1 MKKRLIS
8 LLLAF
13 SMMLTFLPVGAVT
26 VFAVD
31 SEWSCGATDSDT
43 VTAHFNSTSGTLTF
57 SGEGAMENY
66 QTMHFVAPWK
76 EISNQIKKIVIENG
90 VTSIGS
96 NAFYQCSDMQA
107 TLDLSNAKAL
117 TSIGNNAF
125 YGCKELTGTLK
136 FPDSVTGIGAKAF
149 RDCNNLSGNF
159 ELPES
164 LQSVGIDAFC
174 NCYNLTGGLKLPDTV
189 TSIGTGAFNNCAK
202 LDGYLVLS
210 SSLTKIPQYAFN
222 NCVNL
227 KVEDKLVIPSSVTV
241 IEDGA
246 FTRCSSLTGD
256 LEIPDT
262 VTSIGNHAFNGC
274 SSLNGYLTLP
284 SQLTVI
290 PSCAFWNCSQLKVQ
304 GGLKI
309 PENVKSIGWG
319 AFKGC
324 AQLKGSLTLPEN
336 IESIGRQA
344 FYDCTGLTGTL
355 KIPEN
360 VKSIGGDAFRGCA
373 QLKGSLTLPKDIESI
388 GEQAFYDCT
397 GLTGTLK
404 IPDTVTKIE
413 QGTFYHCGLDFIFP
427 SNVTSIGPRA
437 FDACVNFKGDEE
449 GNFMI
454 PETVQ
459 TVGED
464 AFKRA
469 GIKRLFLPQN
479 LQNIQQIDEQNRA
492 IYYNGTRAE
501 LEEAIGT
508 NNFTNL
514 DRAKLKIGSQ
524 DIRYLCNVTFNP
536 NGGVFADGTSAPK
549 TIEGIYRTEKVATK
563 GDVPANPTRKGYVFD
578 GWYYTDNVARAMT
591 AFDPATEGVPDTI
604 TLYAAWR
611 QTDTLATVAI
621 SGLSDGDTLVKG
633 KEYPFTVKI
642 TPDGDAGNGKLTLT
656 LANGGTL
663 YQQKDD
669 GTWEEMT
676 SSELDIALVSK
687 SYQFKLIP
695 DQTGPNTLTA
705 GVQKDG
711 LTGAPN
717 TDEVNFTVRDYEDGT
732 VAIEGLEDAVIKEGE
747 SKDFTVKVDPKDDTG
762 KGKIDFGGKNG
773 EVQYKDGDD
782 WKDMP
787 ADGLEID
794 LDDGAKDYEFRIT
807 PKETGK
813 QTLTAAVKQDK
824 NELARDEKDFVVSE
838 MPILTLKD
846 GVITSVT
853 VPGKDGADPED
864 ITEIVKKNAN
874 EDGSFNV
881 PEGATV
887 SVAFDKDAFADS
899 GLKFGHWDITGL
911 DDPNAYQDKES
922 FAFEMPAKGVTLKAM
937 TQDASIEDDEPNV
950 LGTAAIIGTAAVG
963 GAVLGYQAYSL
974 GAEFAGK
981 LMALPYFPSNRSALA
996 MMLWEDAGKPMP
1008 ESELLYPD
1016 VGQEERDMDLQHA
1029 ARWAMENE
1037 LIPDLNDEGTAP
1049 EEMKFYPDNTV
1060 SKIDVLNAWQKA
1072 QELKQN
1078 A

>member
-1 MKKRLIS
+1 MKKRLVS

-26 VFAVD
+26 AFAED
-31 SEWSCGATDSDT
+31 PEWSCGANASNI
-43 VTAHFNSTSGTLTF
+43 VTAHFNSASGTLTF

-107 TLDLSNAKAL
+107 TLDLSDAKAL

-125 YGCKELTGTLK
+125 YGCKKLTGSLEI
-136 FPDSVTGIGAKAF
+136 PDSVTEIGAEAF
-149 RDCNNLSGNF
+149 LDCNNLSGNF
-159 ELPES
+159 ELPEG
-164 LQSVGIDAFC
+164 LQSVGNDAF
-174 NCYNLTGGLKLPDTV
+174 LTGGLKLPDTV
-189 TSIGTGAFNNCAK
+189 TSIGTGAFYNCAN

-210 SSLTKIPQYAFN
+210 SSLTKIPKIAFN

-241 IEDGA
+241 IEDAA
-246 FTRCSSLTGD
+246 FARCSSLTGD

-262 VTSIGNHAFNGC
+262 VTSIGNNAFYGC

-319 AFKGC
+319 AF
-324 AQLKGSLTLPEN
+324 
-336 IESIGRQA
+336 
-344 FYDCTGLTGTL
+344 
-355 KIPEN
+355 
-360 VKSIGGDAFRGCA
+360 RGCA

-388 GEQAFYDCT
+388 GRQAFYDCT
-397 GLTGTLK
+397 GLTGTFK
-404 IPDTVTKIE
+404 IPDTVTEIE
-413 QGTFYHCGLDFIFP
+413 QETFYHCGLDFIFP
-427 SNVTSIGPRA
+427 SNVTSIGLRA

-459 TVGED
+459 TVRED

-479 LQNIQQIDEQNRA
+479 LQNIRQIDEQNRA

-514 DRAKLKIGSQ
+514 DRANLKIGSQ
-524 DIRYLCNVTFNP
+524 DIRYLCDVTFNP
-536 NGGVFADGTSAPK
+536 NGGTFKDGTSAPV
-549 TIEGIYRTEKVATK
+549 TIKEIWRTEKVATK

-611 QTDTLATVAI
+611 QTDTFATVAI

-687 SYQFKLIP
+687 SYQFKLVP

-717 TDEVNFTVRDYEDGT
+717 TDEVSFTVRDYEDGT
-732 VAIEGLEDAVIKEGE
+732 VTIDGLDNVTLNEEK
-747 SKDFTVKVDPKDDTG
+747 SHDFTVRVDPKDDTG

-807 PKETGK
+807 PKMSGE
-813 QTLTAAVKQDK
+813 QTLT
-824 NELARDEKDFVVSE
+824 
-838 MPILTLKD
+838 
-846 GVITSVT
+846 VT
-853 VPGKDGADPED
+853 VTKENGDELGKAEAKYTVNKKDVFHTLTVIGGTVKVDGTAVAPDADNSYPVKED
-864 ITEIVKKNAN
+864 AVVEVSFDRSILSDAQTFDQWTISDKSLLGDPDVAYDEETFTFTMPHADVK
-874 EDGSFNV
+874 
-881 PEGATV
+881 
-887 SVAFDKDAFADS
+887 
-899 GLKFGHWDITGL
+899 I
-911 DDPNAYQDKES
+911 ES
-922 FAFEMPAKGVTLKAM
+922 M
-937 TQDASIEDDEPNV
+937 TRDASIDEGPNLLEKGAAAGTV
-950 LGTAAIIGTAAVG
+950 IVGGVVLLYQGHMLGTELYLRYLLPHGAIVPQNRAEL
-963 GAVLGYQAYSL
+963 AVL
-974 GAEFAGK
+974 
-981 LMALPYFPSNRSALA
+981 
-996 MMLWEDAGKPMP
+996 LWQDAGNP
-1008 ESELLYPD
+1008 EPVSTALYSD
-1016 VGQEERDMDLQHA
+1016 ISNEDSAIQQA
-1029 ARWAMENE
+1029 ARWAVENDLMELLDADE
-1037 LIPDLNDEGTAP
+1037 HPDHFDPFAP
-1049 EEMKFYPDNTV
+1049 VTFTD
-1060 SKIDVLNAWQKA
+1060 SIHAWKKA
-1072 QELKQN
+1072 QERKQTPTT
-1078 A
+1078 

>member
-1 MKKRLIS
+1 MKKRLVS

-26 VFAVD
+26 AFAED
-31 SEWSCGATDSDT
+31 PEWSCGANASNI
-43 VTAHFNSTSGTLTF
+43 VTAHFNSASGTLTF

-107 TLDLSNAKAL
+107 TLDLSDAKAL

-125 YGCKELTGTLK
+125 YGCKKLTGSLEI
-136 FPDSVTGIGAKAF
+136 PDSVTEIGAEAF
-149 RDCNNLSGNF
+149 LDCNNLSGNF
-159 ELPES
+159 ELPEG
-164 LQSVGIDAFC
+164 LQSVGNDAFY

-189 TSIGTGAFNNCAK
+189 TSIGTGAFYNCAN

-210 SSLTKIPQYAFN
+210 SSLTKIPKIAFN

-241 IEDGA
+241 IEDAA
-246 FTRCSSLTGD
+246 FARCSSLTGD

-262 VTSIGNHAFNGC
+262 VTSIGNNAFYGC

-319 AFKGC
+319 AF
-324 AQLKGSLTLPEN
+324 
-336 IESIGRQA
+336 
-344 FYDCTGLTGTL
+344 
-355 KIPEN
+355 
-360 VKSIGGDAFRGCA
+360 RGCA

-388 GEQAFYDCT
+388 GRQAFYDCT
-397 GLTGTLK
+397 GLTGTFK
-404 IPDTVTKIE
+404 IPDTVTEIE
-413 QGTFYHCGLDFIFP
+413 QETFYHCGLDFIFP
-427 SNVTSIGPRA
+427 SNVTSIGLRA

-459 TVGED
+459 TVRED

-479 LQNIQQIDEQNRA
+479 LQNIRQIDEQNRA

-514 DRAKLKIGSQ
+514 DRANLKIGSQ
-524 DIRYLCNVTFNP
+524 DNRYLCDVTFNP
-536 NGGVFADGTSAPK
+536 NGGTFKDGTSAPV
-549 TIEGIYRTEKVATK
+549 TIKEIWRTEKVATK

-611 QTDTLATVAI
+611 QTDTFATVAI

-687 SYQFKLIP
+687 SYQFKLVP

-717 TDEVNFTVRDYEDGT
+717 TDEVSFTVRDYEDGT
-732 VAIEGLEDAVIKEGE
+732 VTIDGLDNVTLNEEK
-747 SKDFTVKVDPKDDTG
+747 SHDFTVRVDPKDDTG

-807 PKETGK
+807 PKMSGE
-813 QTLTAAVKQDK
+813 QTLT
-824 NELARDEKDFVVSE
+824 
-838 MPILTLKD
+838 
-846 GVITSVT
+846 VT
-853 VPGKDGADPED
+853 VTKENGDELGKAEAKYTVNKKDVFHTLTVIGGTVKVDGTAVAPDADNSYPVKED
-864 ITEIVKKNAN
+864 AVVEVSFDRSILSDAQTFDQWTISDKSLLGDPDVAYDEETFTFTMPHADVK
-874 EDGSFNV
+874 
-881 PEGATV
+881 
-887 SVAFDKDAFADS
+887 
-899 GLKFGHWDITGL
+899 I
-911 DDPNAYQDKES
+911 ES
-922 FAFEMPAKGVTLKAM
+922 M
-937 TQDASIEDDEPNV
+937 TRDASIDEGPNLLEKGAAAGTV
-950 LGTAAIIGTAAVG
+950 IVGGVVLLYQGHMLGTELYLRYLLPHGAIVPQNRAEL
-963 GAVLGYQAYSL
+963 AVL
-974 GAEFAGK
+974 
-981 LMALPYFPSNRSALA
+981 
-996 MMLWEDAGKPMP
+996 LWQDAGNP
-1008 ESELLYPD
+1008 EPVSTALYSD
-1016 VGQEERDMDLQHA
+1016 ISNEDSAIQQA
-1029 ARWAMENE
+1029 ARWAVENDLMELLDADE
-1037 LIPDLNDEGTAP
+1037 HPDHFDPFAP
-1049 EEMKFYPDNTV
+1049 VTFTD
-1060 SKIDVLNAWQKA
+1060 SIHAWKKA
-1072 QELKQN
+1072 QERKQTPTT
-1078 A
+1078 

>member
-1 MKKRLIS
+1 MKKRLVS

-26 VFAVD
+26 AFAED
-31 SEWSCGATDSDT
+31 PEWSCGANASNI
-43 VTAHFNSTSGTLTF
+43 VTAHFNSASGTLTF

-107 TLDLSNAKAL
+107 TLDLSGAKAL

-125 YGCKELTGTLK
+125 YGCKKLTGSLEI
-136 FPDSVTGIGAKAF
+136 PDSVTEIGAEAF
-149 RDCNNLSGNF
+149 LDCNNLSGNF
-159 ELPES
+159 ELPEG
-164 LQSVGIDAFC
+164 LQSVGNDAFY

-189 TSIGTGAFNNCAK
+189 TSIGTGAFYNCAN

-210 SSLTKIPQYAFN
+210 SSLTKIPKIAFN

-241 IEDGA
+241 IEDAA
-246 FTRCSSLTGD
+246 FARCSSLTGD

-262 VTSIGNHAFNGC
+262 VTSIGNNAFYGC

-319 AFKGC
+319 AF
-324 AQLKGSLTLPEN
+324 
-336 IESIGRQA
+336 
-344 FYDCTGLTGTL
+344 
-355 KIPEN
+355 
-360 VKSIGGDAFRGCA
+360 RGCA

-388 GEQAFYDCT
+388 GRQAFYDCT
-397 GLTGTLK
+397 GLTGTFK
-404 IPDTVTKIE
+404 IPDTVTEIE
-413 QGTFYHCGLDFIFP
+413 QETFYHCGLDFIFP
-427 SNVTSIGPRA
+427 SNVTSIGLRA

-459 TVGED
+459 TVRED

-479 LQNIQQIDEQNRA
+479 LQNIRQIDEQNRA

-514 DRAKLKIGSQ
+514 DRANLKIGSQ
-524 DIRYLCNVTFNP
+524 DIRYLCDVTFNP
-536 NGGVFADGTSAPK
+536 NGGTFKDGTSAPV
-549 TIEGIYRTEKVATK
+549 TIKEIWRTEKVATK

-611 QTDTLATVAI
+611 QTDTFATVAI

-687 SYQFKLIP
+687 SYQFKLVP

-717 TDEVNFTVRDYEDGT
+717 TDEVSFTVRDYEDGT
-732 VAIEGLEDAVIKEGE
+732 VTIDGLDNVTLNEEK
-747 SKDFTVKVDPKDDTG
+747 SHDFTVRVDPKDDTG

-807 PKETGK
+807 PKMSGE
-813 QTLTAAVKQDK
+813 QTLT
-824 NELARDEKDFVVSE
+824 
-838 MPILTLKD
+838 
-846 GVITSVT
+846 VT
-853 VPGKDGADPED
+853 VTKENGDELGKAEAKYTVNKKDVFHTLTVIGGTVKVDGTAVAPDADNSYPVKED
-864 ITEIVKKNAN
+864 AVVEVSFDRSILSDAQTFDQWTISDKSLLGDPDVAYDEETFTFTMPHADVK
-874 EDGSFNV
+874 
-881 PEGATV
+881 
-887 SVAFDKDAFADS
+887 
-899 GLKFGHWDITGL
+899 I
-911 DDPNAYQDKES
+911 ES
-922 FAFEMPAKGVTLKAM
+922 M
-937 TQDASIEDDEPNV
+937 TRDASIDEGPNLLEKGAAAGTV
-950 LGTAAIIGTAAVG
+950 IVGGVVLLYQGHMLGTELYLRYLLPHGAIVPQNRAEL
-963 GAVLGYQAYSL
+963 AVL
-974 GAEFAGK
+974 
-981 LMALPYFPSNRSALA
+981 
-996 MMLWEDAGKPMP
+996 LWQDAGNP
-1008 ESELLYPD
+1008 EPVSTALYSD
-1016 VGQEERDMDLQHA
+1016 ISNEDSAIQQA
-1029 ARWAMENE
+1029 ARWAVENDLMELLDADE
-1037 LIPDLNDEGTAP
+1037 HPDHFDPFAP
-1049 EEMKFYPDNTV
+1049 VTFTD
-1060 SKIDVLNAWQKA
+1060 SIHAWKKA
-1072 QELKQN
+1072 QERKQTPTT
-1078 A
+1078 

>member
-1 MKKRLIS
+1 MKKRLVS

-26 VFAVD
+26 AFAED
-31 SEWSCGATDSDT
+31 PEWSCGANASNI
-43 VTAHFNSTSGTLTF
+43 VTAHFNSASGTLTF

-107 TLDLSNAKAL
+107 TLDLSDAKAL

-125 YGCKELTGTLK
+125 YGCKKLTGSLEI
-136 FPDSVTGIGAKAF
+136 PDSVTEIGAEAF
-149 RDCNNLSGNF
+149 LDCNNLSGNF
-159 ELPES
+159 ELPEG
-164 LQSVGIDAFC
+164 LQSVGNDAFY

-189 TSIGTGAFNNCAK
+189 TSIGTGAFYNCAN

-210 SSLTKIPQYAFN
+210 SSLTKIPKIAFN

-241 IEDGA
+241 IEDAA
-246 FTRCSSLTGD
+246 FARCSSLTGD

-262 VTSIGNHAFNGC
+262 VTSIGNNAFYGC

-319 AFKGC
+319 AFRGC
-324 AQLKGSLTLPEN
+324 AQLKGSLTLPKD
-336 IESIGRQA
+336 IKSIGRQA
-344 FYDCTGLTGTL
+344 FYDCTGLTGT
-355 KIPEN
+355 
-360 VKSIGGDAFRGCA
+360 F
-373 QLKGSLTLPKDIESI
+373 
-388 GEQAFYDCT
+388 
-397 GLTGTLK
+397 K
-404 IPDTVTKIE
+404 IPDTVTEIE
-413 QGTFYHCGLDFIFP
+413 QETFYHCGLDFIFP
-427 SNVTSIGPRA
+427 SNVTSIGLRA

-563 GDVPANPTRKGYVFD
+563 GDVPATPTRKGYVFD

-656 LANGGTL
+656 LTNGGTL

-687 SYQFKLIP
+687 SYQFKLVP

-717 TDEVNFTVRDYEDGT
+717 TDEVSFTVRDYEDGT
-732 VAIEGLEDAVIKEGE
+732 VTIDGLDNVTLNEEK
-747 SKDFTVKVDPKDDTG
+747 SHDFTVRVDPKDDTG

-807 PKETGK
+807 PKMSGE
-813 QTLTAAVKQDK
+813 QTLT
-824 NELARDEKDFVVSE
+824 
-838 MPILTLKD
+838 
-846 GVITSVT
+846 VT
-853 VPGKDGADPED
+853 VTKENGDELGKAEAKYTVNKKDVFHTLTVIGGTVKVDGTAVAPDADNSYPVKED
-864 ITEIVKKNAN
+864 AVVEVSFDRSILSDAQTFDQWTISDKFLLGDPDVAYDEETFTFTMPHADVK
-874 EDGSFNV
+874 
-881 PEGATV
+881 
-887 SVAFDKDAFADS
+887 
-899 GLKFGHWDITGL
+899 I
-911 DDPNAYQDKES
+911 ES
-922 FAFEMPAKGVTLKAM
+922 M
-937 TQDASIEDDEPNV
+937 TRDASIDEGPNLLEKGAAAGTV
-950 LGTAAIIGTAAVG
+950 IVGGVVLLYQGHMLGTELYLRYLLPHGAIVPQNRAEL
-963 GAVLGYQAYSL
+963 AVL
-974 GAEFAGK
+974 
-981 LMALPYFPSNRSALA
+981 
-996 MMLWEDAGKPMP
+996 LWQDAGNP
-1008 ESELLYPD
+1008 EPVSTALYSD
-1016 VGQEERDMDLQHA
+1016 ISNEDSAIQQA
-1029 ARWAMENE
+1029 ARWAVENDLMELLDADE
-1037 LIPDLNDEGTAP
+1037 HPDHFDPFAP
-1049 EEMKFYPDNTV
+1049 VTFTD
-1060 SKIDVLNAWQKA
+1060 SIHAWKKA
-1072 QELKQN
+1072 QERKQTPTT
-1078 A
+1078 

>member
-1 MKKRLIS
+1 MKKRLVS

-26 VFAVD
+26 AFAED
-31 SEWSCGATDSDT
+31 PEWSCGANASNI
-43 VTAHFNSTSGTLTF
+43 VTAHFNSASGTLTF

-107 TLDLSNAKAL
+107 TLDLSDAKAL

-125 YGCKELTGTLK
+125 YGCKKLTGSLEI
-136 FPDSVTGIGAKAF
+136 PDSVTEIGAEAF
-149 RDCNNLSGNF
+149 LDCNNLSGNF
-159 ELPES
+159 ELPEG
-164 LQSVGIDAFC
+164 LQSVGNDAFY

-189 TSIGTGAFNNCAK
+189 TSIGTGAFYNCAN

-210 SSLTKIPQYAFN
+210 SSLTKIPKIAFN

-241 IEDGA
+241 IEDAA
-246 FTRCSSLTGD
+246 FARCSSLTGD

-262 VTSIGNHAFNGC
+262 VTSIGNNAFYGC

-290 PSCAFWNCSQLKVQ
+290 PRCAFWNCSQLKVQ

-319 AFKGC
+319 AF
-324 AQLKGSLTLPEN
+324 
-336 IESIGRQA
+336 
-344 FYDCTGLTGTL
+344 
-355 KIPEN
+355 
-360 VKSIGGDAFRGCA
+360 RGCA

-388 GEQAFYDCT
+388 GRQAFYDCT
-397 GLTGTLK
+397 GLTGTFK
-404 IPDTVTKIE
+404 IPDTVTEIE
-413 QGTFYHCGLDFIFP
+413 QETFYHCGLDFIFP
-427 SNVTSIGPRA
+427 SNVTSIGLRA

-459 TVGED
+459 TVRED

-479 LQNIQQIDEQNRA
+479 LQNIRQIDEQNRA

-514 DRAKLKIGSQ
+514 DRANLKIGSQ
-524 DIRYLCNVTFNP
+524 DIRYLCDVTFNP
-536 NGGVFADGTSAPK
+536 NGGTFKDGTSAPV
-549 TIEGIYRTEKVATK
+549 TIKEIWRTEKVATK

-611 QTDTLATVAI
+611 QTDTFATVAI

-687 SYQFKLIP
+687 SYQFKLVP

-717 TDEVNFTVRDYEDGT
+717 TDEVSFTVRDYEDGT
-732 VAIEGLEDAVIKEGE
+732 VTIDGLDNVTLNEEK
-747 SKDFTVKVDPKDDTG
+747 SHDFTVRVDPKDDTG

-807 PKETGK
+807 PKMSGE
-813 QTLTAAVKQDK
+813 QTLT
-824 NELARDEKDFVVSE
+824 
-838 MPILTLKD
+838 
-846 GVITSVT
+846 VT
-853 VPGKDGADPED
+853 VTKENGDELGKAEAKYTVNKKDVFHTLTVIGGTVKVDGTAVAPDADNSYPVKED
-864 ITEIVKKNAN
+864 AVVEVSFDRSILSDAQTFDQWTISDKSLLGDPDVAYDEETFTFTMPHADVK
-874 EDGSFNV
+874 
-881 PEGATV
+881 
-887 SVAFDKDAFADS
+887 
-899 GLKFGHWDITGL
+899 I
-911 DDPNAYQDKES
+911 ES
-922 FAFEMPAKGVTLKAM
+922 M
-937 TQDASIEDDEPNV
+937 TRDASIDEGPNLLEKGAAAGTV
-950 LGTAAIIGTAAVG
+950 IVGGVVLLYQGHMLGTELYLRYLLPHGAIVPQNRAEL
-963 GAVLGYQAYSL
+963 AVL
-974 GAEFAGK
+974 
-981 LMALPYFPSNRSALA
+981 
-996 MMLWEDAGKPMP
+996 LWQDAGNP
-1008 ESELLYPD
+1008 EPVSTALYSD
-1016 VGQEERDMDLQHA
+1016 ISNEDSAIQQA
-1029 ARWAMENE
+1029 ARWAVENDLMELLDADE
-1037 LIPDLNDEGTAP
+1037 HPDHFDPFAP
-1049 EEMKFYPDNTV
+1049 VTFTD
-1060 SKIDVLNAWQKA
+1060 SIHAWKKA
-1072 QELKQN
+1072 QERKQTPTT
-1078 A
+1078 

>member
-1 MKKRLIS
+1 MKKRLVS

-26 VFAVD
+26 AFAED
-31 SEWSCGATDSDT
+31 PEWSCGANASNI
-43 VTAHFNSTSGTLTF
+43 VTAHFNSASGTLTF

-107 TLDLSNAKAL
+107 TLDLSDAKAL

-125 YGCKELTGTLK
+125 YGCKKLTGSLEI
-136 FPDSVTGIGAKAF
+136 PDSVTEIGAEAF
-149 RDCNNLSGNF
+149 LDCNNLSGNF
-159 ELPES
+159 ELPEG
-164 LQSVGIDAFC
+164 LHSVGNDAFY

-189 TSIGTGAFNNCAK
+189 TSIGTGAFYNCAN

-210 SSLTKIPQYAFN
+210 SSLTKIPKIAFN

-241 IEDGA
+241 IEDAA
-246 FTRCSSLTGD
+246 FARCSSLTGD

-262 VTSIGNHAFNGC
+262 VTSIGNNAFYGC

-319 AFKGC
+319 AF
-324 AQLKGSLTLPEN
+324 
-336 IESIGRQA
+336 
-344 FYDCTGLTGTL
+344 
-355 KIPEN
+355 
-360 VKSIGGDAFRGCA
+360 RGCA

-388 GEQAFYDCT
+388 GRQAFYDCT
-397 GLTGTLK
+397 GLTGTFK
-404 IPDTVTKIE
+404 IPDTVTEIE
-413 QGTFYHCGLDFIFP
+413 QETFYHCGLDFIFP
-427 SNVTSIGPRA
+427 SNVTSIGLRA

-459 TVGED
+459 TVRED

-479 LQNIQQIDEQNRA
+479 LQNIRQIDEQNRA

-514 DRAKLKIGSQ
+514 DRANLKIGSQ
-524 DIRYLCNVTFNP
+524 DIRYLCDVTFNP
-536 NGGVFADGTSAPK
+536 NGGTFKDGTSAPV
-549 TIEGIYRTEKVATK
+549 TIKEIWRTEKVATK

-611 QTDTLATVAI
+611 QTDTFATVAI

-687 SYQFKLIP
+687 SYQFKLVP

-717 TDEVNFTVRDYEDGT
+717 TDEVSFTVRDYEDGT
-732 VAIEGLEDAVIKEGE
+732 VTIDGLDNVTLNEEK
-747 SKDFTVKVDPKDDTG
+747 SHDFTVRVDPKDDTG

-807 PKETGK
+807 PKMSGE
-813 QTLTAAVKQDK
+813 QTLT
-824 NELARDEKDFVVSE
+824 
-838 MPILTLKD
+838 
-846 GVITSVT
+846 VT
-853 VPGKDGADPED
+853 VTKENGDELGKAEAKYTVNKKDVFHTLTVIGGTVKVDGTAVAPDADNSYPVKED
-864 ITEIVKKNAN
+864 AVVEVSFDRSILSDAQTFDQWTISDKSLLGDPDVAYDEETFTFTMPHADVK
-874 EDGSFNV
+874 
-881 PEGATV
+881 
-887 SVAFDKDAFADS
+887 
-899 GLKFGHWDITGL
+899 I
-911 DDPNAYQDKES
+911 ES
-922 FAFEMPAKGVTLKAM
+922 M
-937 TQDASIEDDEPNV
+937 TRDASIDEGPNLLEKGAAAGTV
-950 LGTAAIIGTAAVG
+950 IVGGVVLLYQGHMLGTELYLRYLLPHGAIVPQNRAEL
-963 GAVLGYQAYSL
+963 AVL
-974 GAEFAGK
+974 
-981 LMALPYFPSNRSALA
+981 
-996 MMLWEDAGKPMP
+996 LWQDAGNP
-1008 ESELLYPD
+1008 EPVSTALYSD
-1016 VGQEERDMDLQHA
+1016 ISNEDSAIQQA
-1029 ARWAMENE
+1029 ARWAVENDLMELLDADE
-1037 LIPDLNDEGTAP
+1037 HPDHFDPFAP
-1049 EEMKFYPDNTV
+1049 VTFTD
-1060 SKIDVLNAWQKA
+1060 SIHAWKKA
-1072 QELKQN
+1072 QERKQTPTT
-1078 A
+1078 

>member
-1 MKKRLIS
+1 MKKRLVS

-26 VFAVD
+26 AFAED
-31 SEWSCGATDSDT
+31 PEWSCGANASNI
-43 VTAHFNSTSGTLTF
+43 VTAHFNSASGTLTF

-107 TLDLSNAKAL
+107 TLDLSDAKAL

-125 YGCKELTGTLK
+125 YGCKKLTGSLEI
-136 FPDSVTGIGAKAF
+136 PDSVTEIGAEAF
-149 RDCNNLSGNF
+149 LDCNNLSGNF
-159 ELPES
+159 ELPEG
-164 LQSVGIDAFC
+164 LQSVGNDAFY

-189 TSIGTGAFNNCAK
+189 TSIGTGAFYNCAN

-210 SSLTKIPQYAFN
+210 SSLTKIPKIAFN

-241 IEDGA
+241 IEDAA
-246 FTRCSSLTGD
+246 FARCSSLTGD

-262 VTSIGNHAFNGC
+262 VTSIGNNAFYGC

-319 AFKGC
+319 AF
-324 AQLKGSLTLPEN
+324 
-336 IESIGRQA
+336 
-344 FYDCTGLTGTL
+344 
-355 KIPEN
+355 
-360 VKSIGGDAFRGCA
+360 RGCA

-388 GEQAFYDCT
+388 GRQAFYDCT
-397 GLTGTLK
+397 GLTGTFK
-404 IPDTVTKIE
+404 IPDTVTEIE
-413 QGTFYHCGLDFIFP
+413 QETFYHCGLDFIFP
-427 SNVTSIGPRA
+427 SNVTSIGLRA

-459 TVGED
+459 TVRED

-479 LQNIQQIDEQNRA
+479 LQNIRQIDEQNRA

-514 DRAKLKIGSQ
+514 DRANLKIGSQ
-524 DIRYLCNVTFNP
+524 DIRYLCDVTFNP
-536 NGGVFADGTSAPK
+536 NGGTFEDGTSAPV
-549 TIEGIYRTEKVATK
+549 TIKEIWRTEKVATK
-563 GDVPANPTRKGYVFD
+563 GDVPATPTRKGYVFD

-687 SYQFKLIP
+687 SYQFKLVP

-732 VAIEGLEDAVIKEGE
+732 VTIEGLENAVIKEGE
-747 SKDFTVKVDPKDDTG
+747 SKDFTVRVDPKDDTG

-807 PKETGK
+807 PKMSGE
-813 QTLTAAVKQDK
+813 QTLT
-824 NELARDEKDFVVSE
+824 
-838 MPILTLKD
+838 
-846 GVITSVT
+846 VT
-853 VPGKDGADPED
+853 VTKENGDELGKAEAKYTVNKKDVFHTLTVIGGTVKVDGTAVAPDADNSYPVKED
-864 ITEIVKKNAN
+864 AVVEVSFDRSILSDAQTFDQWTISDKSLLGDPDVAYDEETFTFTMPHADVK
-874 EDGSFNV
+874 
-881 PEGATV
+881 
-887 SVAFDKDAFADS
+887 
-899 GLKFGHWDITGL
+899 I
-911 DDPNAYQDKES
+911 ES
-922 FAFEMPAKGVTLKAM
+922 M
-937 TQDASIEDDEPNV
+937 TRDASIDEGPNLLEKGAAAGTV
-950 LGTAAIIGTAAVG
+950 IVGGVVLLYQGHMLGTELYLRYLLPHGAIVPQNRAEL
-963 GAVLGYQAYSL
+963 AVL
-974 GAEFAGK
+974 
-981 LMALPYFPSNRSALA
+981 
-996 MMLWEDAGKPMP
+996 LWQDAGNP
-1008 ESELLYPD
+1008 EPVSTALYSD
-1016 VGQEERDMDLQHA
+1016 ISNEDSAIQQA
-1029 ARWAMENE
+1029 ARWAVENDLMELLDADE
-1037 LIPDLNDEGTAP
+1037 HPDHFDPFAP
-1049 EEMKFYPDNTV
+1049 VTFTD
-1060 SKIDVLNAWQKA
+1060 SIHAWKKA
-1072 QELKQN
+1072 QERKQTPTT
-1078 A
+1078 

>member
-1 MKKRLIS
+1 MKKRLLSMI
-8 LLLAF
+8 LAV

-26 VFAVD
+26 AFAED
-31 SEWSCGATDSDT
+31 PEWSCGATDSDT
-43 VTAHFNSTSGTLTF
+43 VTARFESASGTLTF
-57 SGEGAMENY
+57 SGEGAMKNY
-66 QTMHFVAPWK
+66 HTMHFVAPWK

-107 TLDLSNAKAL
+107 TLDLSDAKAL
-117 TSIGNNAF
+117 TSIGDNAF
-125 YGCKELTGTLK
+125 YGCKKLTGSLK
-136 FPDSVTGIGAKAF
+136 IPDSVTKIGAEAF
-149 RDCNNLSGNF
+149 LDCNNLSGNF

-164 LQSVGIDAFC
+164 LQSVGNDAFY

-189 TSIGTGAFNNCAK
+189 TSIGTGAFYNCAK

-210 SSLTKIPQYAFN
+210 SSLTKIPKIAFN

-227 KVEDKLVIPSSVTV
+227 KVKDKLVIPSSVTV
-241 IEDGA
+241 IEDAA
-246 FTRCSSLTGD
+246 FARCSSLTGD

-262 VTSIGNHAFNGC
+262 VTSIGNNAFYGC

-290 PSCAFWNCSQLKVQ
+290 PSCAFWNCSQLKVH

-319 AFKGC
+319 
-324 AQLKGSLTLPEN
+324 
-336 IESIGRQA
+336 
-344 FYDCTGLTGTL
+344 
-355 KIPEN
+355 
-360 VKSIGGDAFRGCA
+360 AFRGCA
-373 QLKGSLTLPKDIESI
+373 QLKGSLTLPKDIKSI
-388 GEQAFYDCT
+388 GRQAFYDCT
-397 GLTGTLK
+397 GLTGTFK
-404 IPDTVTKIE
+404 IPDTVTEIE
-413 QGTFYHCGLDFIFP
+413 QETFYHCGLDFIFP
-427 SNVTSIGPRA
+427 SNVTSIGLRA

-604 TLYAAWR
+604 TLYTAWR

-687 SYQFKLIP
+687 SYQFKLVP

-717 TDEVNFTVRDYEDGT
+717 TDEVSFTVRDYEDGT
-732 VAIEGLEDAVIKEGE
+732 VTIEGLENAVIKEGE
-747 SKDFTVKVDPKDDTG
+747 SKDFTVKVDPKDDANLG
-762 KGKIDFGGKNG
+762 EAFIDFGDKNSEIEYKDKNG
-773 EVQYKDGDD
+773 EYKP
-782 WKDMP
+782 MP
-787 ADGLEID
+787 EGGLKIG
-794 LDDGAKDYEFRIT
+794 LGDGAKDYEFRIT
-807 PKETGK
+807 PKMSGE
-813 QTLTAAVKQDK
+813 QTLT
-824 NELARDEKDFVVSE
+824 
-838 MPILTLKD
+838 
-846 GVITSVT
+846 VT
-853 VPGKDGADPED
+853 VTKENGDELGKAEAKYTVNKKDVFHTLTVIGGTVKVDGTAVAPDADNSYPVKED
-864 ITEIVKKNAN
+864 AVVEVSFDRSILSDAQTFDQWTISDKSLLGDPDVAYDEETFTFTMPHADVK
-874 EDGSFNV
+874 
-881 PEGATV
+881 
-887 SVAFDKDAFADS
+887 
-899 GLKFGHWDITGL
+899 I
-911 DDPNAYQDKES
+911 ES
-922 FAFEMPAKGVTLKAM
+922 M
-937 TQDASIEDDEPNV
+937 TRDASIDEGPNLLEKGAAAGTV
-950 LGTAAIIGTAAVG
+950 IVGGVVLLYQGHMLGTELYLRYLLPHGAIIPQNRAEL
-963 GAVLGYQAYSL
+963 AVL
-974 GAEFAGK
+974 
-981 LMALPYFPSNRSALA
+981 
-996 MMLWEDAGKPMP
+996 LWQDAGNP
-1008 ESELLYPD
+1008 EPVSTALYSD
-1016 VGQEERDMDLQHA
+1016 ISNEDSAIQQA
-1029 ARWAMENE
+1029 ARWAVENDLMELLDADE
-1037 LIPDLNDEGTAP
+1037 HPDHFDPFAP
-1049 EEMKFYPDNTV
+1049 VTFTD
-1060 SKIDVLNAWQKA
+1060 SIHAWKKA
-1072 QELKQN
+1072 QERKQTPTT
-1078 A
+1078 

>member
-1 MKKRLIS
+1 MKKRLVS

-26 VFAVD
+26 AFSED
-31 SEWSCGATDSDT
+31 PEWSCGANASNI
-43 VTAHFNSTSGTLTF
+43 VTAHFNSASGTLTF

-107 TLDLSNAKAL
+107 TLDLSDAKAL

-125 YGCKELTGTLK
+125 YGCKKLTGSLEI
-136 FPDSVTGIGAKAF
+136 PDSVTEIGAEAF
-149 RDCNNLSGNF
+149 LDCNNLSGNF
-159 ELPES
+159 ELPEG
-164 LQSVGIDAFC
+164 LQSVGNDAFY

-189 TSIGTGAFNNCAK
+189 TSIGTGAFYNCAN

-210 SSLTKIPQYAFN
+210 SSLTKIPKIAFN

-241 IEDGA
+241 IEDAA
-246 FTRCSSLTGD
+246 FARCSSLTGD

-262 VTSIGNHAFNGC
+262 VTSIGNNAFYGC

-319 AFKGC
+319 AF
-324 AQLKGSLTLPEN
+324 
-336 IESIGRQA
+336 
-344 FYDCTGLTGTL
+344 
-355 KIPEN
+355 
-360 VKSIGGDAFRGCA
+360 RGCA

-388 GEQAFYDCT
+388 GRQAFYDCT
-397 GLTGTLK
+397 GLTGTFK
-404 IPDTVTKIE
+404 IPDTVTEIE
-413 QGTFYHCGLDFIFP
+413 QETFYHCGLDFIFP
-427 SNVTSIGPRA
+427 SNVTSIGLRA

-459 TVGED
+459 TVRED

-479 LQNIQQIDEQNRA
+479 LQNIRQIDEQNRA

-514 DRAKLKIGSQ
+514 DRANLKISSQ
-524 DIRYLCNVTFNP
+524 DIRYLCDVTFNP
-536 NGGVFADGTSAPK
+536 NGGTFKDGTSAPV
-549 TIEGIYRTEKVATK
+549 TIKEIWRTEKVATK

-611 QTDTLATVAI
+611 QTDTFATVAI

-687 SYQFKLIP
+687 SYQFKLVP

-717 TDEVNFTVRDYEDGT
+717 TDEVSFTVRDYEDGT
-732 VAIEGLEDAVIKEGE
+732 VTIDGLDNVTLNEEK
-747 SKDFTVKVDPKDDTG
+747 SHDFTVRVDPKDDTG

-807 PKETGK
+807 PKMSGE
-813 QTLTAAVKQDK
+813 QTLT
-824 NELARDEKDFVVSE
+824 
-838 MPILTLKD
+838 
-846 GVITSVT
+846 VT
-853 VPGKDGADPED
+853 VTKENGDELGKAEAKYTVNKKDVFHTLTVIGGTVKVDGTAVAPDADNSYPVKED
-864 ITEIVKKNAN
+864 AVVEVSFDRSILSDAQTFDQWTISDKSLLGDPDVAYDEETFTFTMPHADVK
-874 EDGSFNV
+874 
-881 PEGATV
+881 
-887 SVAFDKDAFADS
+887 
-899 GLKFGHWDITGL
+899 I
-911 DDPNAYQDKES
+911 ES
-922 FAFEMPAKGVTLKAM
+922 M
-937 TQDASIEDDEPNV
+937 TRDASIDEGPNLLEKGAAAGTV
-950 LGTAAIIGTAAVG
+950 IVGGVVLLYQGHMLGTELYLRYLLPHGAIVPQNRAEL
-963 GAVLGYQAYSL
+963 AVL
-974 GAEFAGK
+974 
-981 LMALPYFPSNRSALA
+981 
-996 MMLWEDAGKPMP
+996 LWQDAGNP
-1008 ESELLYPD
+1008 EPVSTALYSD
-1016 VGQEERDMDLQHA
+1016 ISNEDSAIQQA
-1029 ARWAMENE
+1029 ARWAVENDLMELLDADE
-1037 LIPDLNDEGTAP
+1037 HPDHFDPFAP
-1049 EEMKFYPDNTV
+1049 VTFTD
-1060 SKIDVLNAWQKA
+1060 SIHAWKKA
-1072 QELKQN
+1072 QERKQTPTT
-1078 A
+1078 

>member
-1 MKKRLIS
+1 MKKRLLS

-26 VFAVD
+26 AFAED
-31 SEWSCGATDSDT
+31 PEWSCGANASNI
-43 VTAHFNSTSGTLTF
+43 VTAHFNSASGTLTF

-107 TLDLSNAKAL
+107 TLDLSDAKAL

-125 YGCKELTGTLK
+125 YGCKKLTGSLEI
-136 FPDSVTGIGAKAF
+136 PDSVTEIGAEAF
-149 RDCNNLSGNF
+149 LDCNNLSGNF
-159 ELPES
+159 ELPEG
-164 LQSVGIDAFC
+164 LQSVGNDAFY

-189 TSIGTGAFNNCAK
+189 TSIGTGAFYNCAN

-210 SSLTKIPQYAFN
+210 SSLTKIPKIAFN

-241 IEDGA
+241 IEDAA
-246 FTRCSSLTGD
+246 FARCSSLTGD

-262 VTSIGNHAFNGC
+262 VTSIGNNAFYGC

-319 AFKGC
+319 AF
-324 AQLKGSLTLPEN
+324 
-336 IESIGRQA
+336 
-344 FYDCTGLTGTL
+344 
-355 KIPEN
+355 
-360 VKSIGGDAFRGCA
+360 RGCA

-388 GEQAFYDCT
+388 GRQAFYDCT
-397 GLTGTLK
+397 GLTGTFK
-404 IPDTVTKIE
+404 IPDTVTEIE
-413 QGTFYHCGLDFIFP
+413 QETFYHCGLDFIFP
-427 SNVTSIGPRA
+427 SNVTSIGLRA

-459 TVGED
+459 TVRED

-479 LQNIQQIDEQNRA
+479 LQNIRQIDEQNRA

-514 DRAKLKIGSQ
+514 DRANLKIGSQ
-524 DIRYLCNVTFNP
+524 DIRYLCDVTFNP
-536 NGGVFADGTSAPK
+536 NGGTFKDGTSAPV
-549 TIEGIYRTEKVATK
+549 TIKEIWRTEKVATK

-611 QTDTLATVAI
+611 QTDTFATVAI

-663 YQQKDD
+663 YQLKDD

-687 SYQFKLIP
+687 SYQFKLVP

-717 TDEVNFTVRDYEDGT
+717 TDEVSFTVRDYEDGT
-732 VAIEGLEDAVIKEGE
+732 VTIDGLDNVTLNEEK
-747 SKDFTVKVDPKDDTG
+747 SHDFTVRVDPKDDTG

-807 PKETGK
+807 PKMSGE
-813 QTLTAAVKQDK
+813 QTLT
-824 NELARDEKDFVVSE
+824 
-838 MPILTLKD
+838 
-846 GVITSVT
+846 VT
-853 VPGKDGADPED
+853 VTKENGDELGKAEAKYTVNKKDVFHTLTVIGGTVKVDGTAVAPDADNSYPVKED
-864 ITEIVKKNAN
+864 AVVEVSFDRSILSDAQTFDQWTISDKSLLGDPDVAYDEETFTFTMPHADVK
-874 EDGSFNV
+874 
-881 PEGATV
+881 
-887 SVAFDKDAFADS
+887 
-899 GLKFGHWDITGL
+899 I
-911 DDPNAYQDKES
+911 ES
-922 FAFEMPAKGVTLKAM
+922 M
-937 TQDASIEDDEPNV
+937 TRDASIDEGPNLLEKGAAAGTV
-950 LGTAAIIGTAAVG
+950 IVGGVVLLYQGHMLGTELYLRYLLPHGAIVPQNRAEL
-963 GAVLGYQAYSL
+963 AVL
-974 GAEFAGK
+974 
-981 LMALPYFPSNRSALA
+981 
-996 MMLWEDAGKPMP
+996 LWQDAGNP
-1008 ESELLYPD
+1008 EPVSTALYSD
-1016 VGQEERDMDLQHA
+1016 ISNEDSAIQQA
-1029 ARWAMENE
+1029 ARWAVENDLMELLDADE
-1037 LIPDLNDEGTAP
+1037 HPDHFDPFAP
-1049 EEMKFYPDNTV
+1049 VTFTD
-1060 SKIDVLNAWQKA
+1060 SIHAWKKA
-1072 QELKQN
+1072 QERKQTPTT
-1078 A
+1078 

>member
-1 MKKRLIS
+1 MKKRLVS

-26 VFAVD
+26 AFAKD
-31 SEWSCGATDSDT
+31 PEWNCGANASNI
-43 VTAHFNSTSGTLTF
+43 VTAHFNSASGTLTF

-66 QTMHFVAPWK
+66 QTMHYVAPWK
-76 EISNQIKKIVIENG
+76 EISNQIKKIVIGNG

-107 TLDLSNAKAL
+107 TLDLSDAKAL
-117 TSIGNNAF
+117 TSIENNAF
-125 YGCKELTGTLK
+125 YGCKKLTGSLEI
-136 FPDSVTGIGAKAF
+136 PDSVTKIGAEAF
-149 RDCNNLSGNF
+149 LDCNNLSGNF
-159 ELPES
+159 ELPEG
-164 LQSVGIDAFC
+164 LQSVGNDAFY

-189 TSIGTGAFNNCAK
+189 TSIGTGAFYNCAK

-210 SSLTKIPQYAFN
+210 SSLTKIPQNAFN
-222 NCVNL
+222 HCVNL

-241 IEDGA
+241 IENSA
-246 FTRCSSLTGD
+246 FARCSSLTGN

-262 VTSIGNHAFNGC
+262 VTSIENNAFYGC

-304 GGLKI
+304 DGLKI

-319 AFKGC
+319 
-324 AQLKGSLTLPEN
+324 
-336 IESIGRQA
+336 
-344 FYDCTGLTGTL
+344 
-355 KIPEN
+355 
-360 VKSIGGDAFRGCA
+360 AFRGCA

-388 GEQAFYDCT
+388 GRQAFYDCT
-397 GLTGTLK
+397 GLTGTLE
-404 IPDTVTKIE
+404 IPNTVTKIE
-413 QGTFYHCGLDFIFP
+413 QEAFYHCGLDFIFP

-492 IYYNGTRAE
+492 IYYNGTRAK

-563 GDVPANPTRKGYVFD
+563 GDVPATPTRKGYVFD

-687 SYQFKLIP
+687 SYQFKLVP

-717 TDEVNFTVRDYEDGT
+717 TDEVSFTVRDYEDGT
-732 VAIEGLEDAVIKEGE
+732 VTIEGLDNVTLNEEK
-747 SKDFTVKVDPKDDTG
+747 SHDFTVRVDPKDDTG

-807 PKETGK
+807 PKMSGE
-813 QTLTAAVKQDK
+813 QTLT
-824 NELARDEKDFVVSE
+824 
-838 MPILTLKD
+838 
-846 GVITSVT
+846 VT
-853 VPGKDGADPED
+853 VTKENGDELGKAEAKYTVNKKDVFHTLTVIGGTVKVDGTAVAPDADNSYPVKED
-864 ITEIVKKNAN
+864 AVVEVSFDRSILSDAQTFDQWTISDKSLLGDPDVAYDEETFTFTMPHADVK
-874 EDGSFNV
+874 
-881 PEGATV
+881 
-887 SVAFDKDAFADS
+887 
-899 GLKFGHWDITGL
+899 I
-911 DDPNAYQDKES
+911 ES
-922 FAFEMPAKGVTLKAM
+922 M
-937 TQDASIEDDEPNV
+937 TRDASIDEGPNLLEKGAAAGTV
-950 LGTAAIIGTAAVG
+950 IVGGVVLLYQGHMLGTELYLRYLLPHGAIVPQNRAEL
-963 GAVLGYQAYSL
+963 AVL
-974 GAEFAGK
+974 
-981 LMALPYFPSNRSALA
+981 
-996 MMLWEDAGKPMP
+996 LWQDAGNP
-1008 ESELLYPD
+1008 EPVSTALYSD
-1016 VGQEERDMDLQHA
+1016 ISNEDSAIQQA
-1029 ARWAMENE
+1029 ARWAVENDLMELLDADE
-1037 LIPDLNDEGTAP
+1037 HPDHFDPFAP
-1049 EEMKFYPDNTV
+1049 VTFTD
-1060 SKIDVLNAWQKA
+1060 SIHAWKKA
-1072 QELKQN
+1072 QERKQTPTT
-1078 A
+1078 

>member
-1 MKKRLIS
+1 MKKRLVS

-26 VFAVD
+26 AFAED
-31 SEWSCGATDSDT
+31 PEWSCGANASNI
-43 VTAHFNSTSGTLTF
+43 VTAHFNSASGTLTF

-107 TLDLSNAKAL
+107 TLDLSDAKAL

-125 YGCKELTGTLK
+125 YGCKKLTGSLEI
-136 FPDSVTGIGAKAF
+136 PDSVTEIGAEAF
-149 RDCNNLSGNF
+149 LDCNNLSGNF
-159 ELPES
+159 ELPEG
-164 LQSVGIDAFC
+164 LQSVGNDAFY

-189 TSIGTGAFNNCAK
+189 TSIGTGAFYNCAN

-210 SSLTKIPQYAFN
+210 SSLTKIPKIAFN

-241 IEDGA
+241 IEDAA
-246 FTRCSSLTGD
+246 FARCSSLTGD

-262 VTSIGNHAFNGC
+262 VTSIGNNAFYGC

-319 AFKGC
+319 AF
-324 AQLKGSLTLPEN
+324 
-336 IESIGRQA
+336 
-344 FYDCTGLTGTL
+344 
-355 KIPEN
+355 
-360 VKSIGGDAFRGCA
+360 RGCA

-388 GEQAFYDCT
+388 GRQAFYDCT
-397 GLTGTLK
+397 GLTGTFK
-404 IPDTVTKIE
+404 IPDTVTEIE
-413 QGTFYHCGLDFIFP
+413 QETFYHCGLDFIFP
-427 SNVTSIGPRA
+427 SNVTSIGLRA

-449 GNFMI
+449 GSFMI

-459 TVGED
+459 TVRED

-479 LQNIQQIDEQNRA
+479 LQNIRQIDEQNRA

-514 DRAKLKIGSQ
+514 DRANLKIGSQ
-524 DIRYLCNVTFNP
+524 DIRYLCDVTFNP
-536 NGGVFADGTSAPK
+536 NGGTFKDGTSAPV
-549 TIEGIYRTEKVATK
+549 TIKEIWRTEKVATK

-611 QTDTLATVAI
+611 QTDTFATVAI

-687 SYQFKLIP
+687 SYQFKLVP

-717 TDEVNFTVRDYEDGT
+717 TDEVSFTVRDYEDGT
-732 VAIEGLEDAVIKEGE
+732 VTIDGLDNVTLNEEK
-747 SKDFTVKVDPKDDTG
+747 SHDFTVRVDPKDDTG

-807 PKETGK
+807 PKMSGE
-813 QTLTAAVKQDK
+813 QTLT
-824 NELARDEKDFVVSE
+824 
-838 MPILTLKD
+838 
-846 GVITSVT
+846 VT
-853 VPGKDGADPED
+853 VTKENGDELGKAEAKYTVNKKDVFHTLTVIGGTVKVDGTAVAPDADNSYPVKED
-864 ITEIVKKNAN
+864 AVVEVSFDRSILSDAQTFDQWTISDKSLLGDPDVAYDEETFTFTMPHADVK
-874 EDGSFNV
+874 
-881 PEGATV
+881 
-887 SVAFDKDAFADS
+887 
-899 GLKFGHWDITGL
+899 I
-911 DDPNAYQDKES
+911 ES
-922 FAFEMPAKGVTLKAM
+922 M
-937 TQDASIEDDEPNV
+937 TRDASIDEGPNLLEKGAAAGTV
-950 LGTAAIIGTAAVG
+950 IVGGVVLLYQGHMLGTELYLRYLLPHGAIVPQNRAEL
-963 GAVLGYQAYSL
+963 AVL
-974 GAEFAGK
+974 
-981 LMALPYFPSNRSALA
+981 
-996 MMLWEDAGKPMP
+996 LWQDAGNP
-1008 ESELLYPD
+1008 EPVSTALYSD
-1016 VGQEERDMDLQHA
+1016 ISNEDSAIQQA
-1029 ARWAMENE
+1029 ARWAVENDLMELLDADE
-1037 LIPDLNDEGTAP
+1037 HPDHFDPFAP
-1049 EEMKFYPDNTV
+1049 VTFTD
-1060 SKIDVLNAWQKA
+1060 SIHAWKKA
-1072 QELKQN
+1072 QERKQTPTT
-1078 A
+1078 

>member
-1 MKKRLIS
+1 MKKRLVS

-26 VFAVD
+26 AFAED
-31 SEWSCGATDSDT
+31 PEWSCGANASNI
-43 VTAHFNSTSGTLTF
+43 VTAHFNSASGTLTF

-96 NAFYQCSDMQA
+96 NAFYQCSDMQE
-107 TLDLSNAKAL
+107 TLDLSDAKAL

-125 YGCKELTGTLK
+125 YGCKKLTGSLEI
-136 FPDSVTGIGAKAF
+136 PDSVTEIGAEAF
-149 RDCNNLSGNF
+149 LDCNNLSGNF
-159 ELPES
+159 ELPEG
-164 LQSVGIDAFC
+164 LQSVGNDAFY

-189 TSIGTGAFNNCAK
+189 TSIGTGAFYNCAN

-210 SSLTKIPQYAFN
+210 SSLTKIPKIAFN

-241 IEDGA
+241 IEDAA
-246 FTRCSSLTGD
+246 FARCSSLTGD

-262 VTSIGNHAFNGC
+262 VTSIGNNAFYGC

-319 AFKGC
+319 AF
-324 AQLKGSLTLPEN
+324 
-336 IESIGRQA
+336 
-344 FYDCTGLTGTL
+344 
-355 KIPEN
+355 
-360 VKSIGGDAFRGCA
+360 RGCA

-388 GEQAFYDCT
+388 GRQAFYDCT
-397 GLTGTLK
+397 GLTGTFK
-404 IPDTVTKIE
+404 IPDTVTEIE
-413 QGTFYHCGLDFIFP
+413 QETFYHCGLDFIFP
-427 SNVTSIGPRA
+427 SNVTSIGLRA

-459 TVGED
+459 TVRED

-479 LQNIQQIDEQNRA
+479 LQNIRQIDEQNRA

-514 DRAKLKIGSQ
+514 DRANLKIGSQ
-524 DIRYLCNVTFNP
+524 DIRYLCDVTFNP
-536 NGGVFADGTSAPK
+536 NGGTFKDGTSAPV
-549 TIEGIYRTEKVATK
+549 TIKEIWRTEKVATK

-611 QTDTLATVAI
+611 QTDTFATVAI

-687 SYQFKLIP
+687 SYQFKLVP

-717 TDEVNFTVRDYEDGT
+717 TDEVSFTVRDYEDGT
-732 VAIEGLEDAVIKEGE
+732 VTIDGLDNVTLNEEK
-747 SKDFTVKVDPKDDTG
+747 SHDFTVRVDPKDDTG

-807 PKETGK
+807 PKMSGE
-813 QTLTAAVKQDK
+813 QTLT
-824 NELARDEKDFVVSE
+824 
-838 MPILTLKD
+838 
-846 GVITSVT
+846 VT
-853 VPGKDGADPED
+853 VTKENGDELGKAEAKYTVNKKDVFHTLTVIGGTVKVDGTAVAPDADNSYPVKED
-864 ITEIVKKNAN
+864 AVVEVSFDRSILSDAQTFDQWTISDKSLLGDPDVAYDEETFTFTMPHADVK
-874 EDGSFNV
+874 
-881 PEGATV
+881 
-887 SVAFDKDAFADS
+887 
-899 GLKFGHWDITGL
+899 I
-911 DDPNAYQDKES
+911 ES
-922 FAFEMPAKGVTLKAM
+922 M
-937 TQDASIEDDEPNV
+937 TRDASIDEGPNLLEKGAAAGTV
-950 LGTAAIIGTAAVG
+950 IVGGVVLLYQGHMLGTELYLRYLLPHGAIVPQNRAEL
-963 GAVLGYQAYSL
+963 AVL
-974 GAEFAGK
+974 
-981 LMALPYFPSNRSALA
+981 
-996 MMLWEDAGKPMP
+996 LWQDAGNP
-1008 ESELLYPD
+1008 EPVSTALYSD
-1016 VGQEERDMDLQHA
+1016 ISNEDSAIQQA
-1029 ARWAMENE
+1029 ARWAVENDLMELLDADE
-1037 LIPDLNDEGTAP
+1037 HPDHFDPFAP
-1049 EEMKFYPDNTV
+1049 VTFTD
-1060 SKIDVLNAWQKA
+1060 SIHAWKKA
-1072 QELKQN
+1072 QERKQTPTT
-1078 A
+1078 

>member
-1 MKKRLIS
+1 MKKRLVS

-26 VFAVD
+26 AFAED
-31 SEWSCGATDSDT
+31 PEWSCGANASNI
-43 VTAHFNSTSGTLTF
+43 VTAHFNSASGTLTF

-76 EISNQIKKIVIENG
+76 KISNQIKKIVIENG

-107 TLDLSNAKAL
+107 TLDLSDAKAL

-125 YGCKELTGTLK
+125 YGCKKLTGSLEI
-136 FPDSVTGIGAKAF
+136 PDSVTKIGAEAF

-159 ELPES
+159 ELPKG
-164 LQSVGIDAFC
+164 LQSVGNDAFC

-189 TSIGTGAFNNCAK
+189 TSIGTGAFYNCAK

-210 SSLTKIPQYAFN
+210 SSLTKIPQNAFN

-246 FTRCSSLTGD
+246 FARCSSLTGD

-262 VTSIGNHAFNGC
+262 VTSIGNNAFNGC

-319 AFKGC
+319 AFRGC
-324 AQLKGSLTLPEN
+324 AQLKGSLTLPGN

-344 FYDCTGLTGTL
+344 FYDCTGLTGT
-355 KIPEN
+355 
-360 VKSIGGDAFRGCA
+360 F
-373 QLKGSLTLPKDIESI
+373 
-388 GEQAFYDCT
+388 
-397 GLTGTLK
+397 K

-413 QGTFYHCGLDFIFP
+413 QETFYHCGLDFIFP
-427 SNVTSIGPRA
+427 SNVTSIGLRA

-687 SYQFKLIP
+687 SYQFKLVP

-717 TDEVNFTVRDYEDGT
+717 TDEVSFTVRDYEDGT
-732 VAIEGLEDAVIKEGE
+732 VTIEGLDNVTLNEEK
-747 SKDFTVKVDPKDDTG
+747 SHDFTVRVDPKDDTG

-807 PKETGK
+807 PKMSGE
-813 QTLTAAVKQDK
+813 QTLT
-824 NELARDEKDFVVSE
+824 
-838 MPILTLKD
+838 
-846 GVITSVT
+846 VT
-853 VPGKDGADPED
+853 VTKENGDELGKAEAKYTVNKKDVFHTLTVIGGTVKVDGTAVAPDADNSYPVKED
-864 ITEIVKKNAN
+864 AVVEVSFDRSILSDAQTFDQWTISDKSLLGDPDVAYDEETFTFTMPHADVK
-874 EDGSFNV
+874 
-881 PEGATV
+881 
-887 SVAFDKDAFADS
+887 
-899 GLKFGHWDITGL
+899 I
-911 DDPNAYQDKES
+911 ES
-922 FAFEMPAKGVTLKAM
+922 M
-937 TQDASIEDDEPNV
+937 TRDASIDEGPNLLEKGAAAGTV
-950 LGTAAIIGTAAVG
+950 IVGGVVLLYQGHMLGTELYLRYLLPHGAIVPQNRAEL
-963 GAVLGYQAYSL
+963 AVL
-974 GAEFAGK
+974 
-981 LMALPYFPSNRSALA
+981 
-996 MMLWEDAGKPMP
+996 LWQDAGNP
-1008 ESELLYPD
+1008 EPVSAALYSD
-1016 VGQEERDMDLQHA
+1016 ISNEDSAIQQA
-1029 ARWAMENE
+1029 ARWAVENDLMELLDADE
-1037 LIPDLNDEGTAP
+1037 HPDHFDPFAP
-1049 EEMKFYPDNTV
+1049 VTFTD
-1060 SKIDVLNAWQKA
+1060 SIHAWKKA
-1072 QELKQN
+1072 QERKQTPTT
-1078 A
+1078 

>member
-1 MKKRLIS
+1 MKKRLVS

-26 VFAVD
+26 AFAED
-31 SEWSCGATDSDT
+31 PEWSCGANASNI
-43 VTAHFNSTSGTLTF
+43 VTAHFNSASGTLTF

-107 TLDLSNAKAL
+107 TLDLSDAKAL

-125 YGCKELTGTLK
+125 YGCKKLTGSLEI
-136 FPDSVTGIGAKAF
+136 PDSVTEIGAEAF
-149 RDCNNLSGNF
+149 LDCNNLSGNF
-159 ELPES
+159 ELPEG
-164 LQSVGIDAFC
+164 LQSVGNDAFY

-189 TSIGTGAFNNCAK
+189 TSIGTGAFYNCAN

-210 SSLTKIPQYAFN
+210 SSLTKIPKIAFN

-241 IEDGA
+241 IEDAA
-246 FTRCSSLTGD
+246 FARCSSLTGD

-262 VTSIGNHAFNGC
+262 VTSIGNNAFYGC

-319 AFKGC
+319 AF
-324 AQLKGSLTLPEN
+324 
-336 IESIGRQA
+336 
-344 FYDCTGLTGTL
+344 
-355 KIPEN
+355 
-360 VKSIGGDAFRGCA
+360 RGCA

-388 GEQAFYDCT
+388 GRQAFYDCT
-397 GLTGTLK
+397 GLTGTFK
-404 IPDTVTKIE
+404 IPDTVTEIE
-413 QGTFYHCGLDFIFP
+413 QETFYHCGLDFIFP
-427 SNVTSIGPRA
+427 SNVTSIGLRA

-459 TVGED
+459 TVRED

-479 LQNIQQIDEQNRA
+479 LQNIRQIDEQNRA

-514 DRAKLKIGSQ
+514 DRANLKIGSQ
-524 DIRYLCNVTFNP
+524 DIRYLCDVTFNP
-536 NGGVFADGTSAPK
+536 NGGTFKDGTSAPV
-549 TIEGIYRTEKVATK
+549 TIKEIWRTEKVATK

-611 QTDTLATVAI
+611 QTDTFATVAI

-687 SYQFKLIP
+687 SYKFKLVP

-717 TDEVNFTVRDYEDGT
+717 TDEVSFTVRDYEDGT
-732 VAIEGLEDAVIKEGE
+732 VTIDGLDNVTLNEEK
-747 SKDFTVKVDPKDDTG
+747 SHDFTVRVDPKDDTG

-807 PKETGK
+807 PKMSGE
-813 QTLTAAVKQDK
+813 QTLT
-824 NELARDEKDFVVSE
+824 
-838 MPILTLKD
+838 
-846 GVITSVT
+846 VT
-853 VPGKDGADPED
+853 VTKENGDELGKAEAKYTVNKKDVFHTLTVIGGTVKVDGTAVAPDADNSYPVKED
-864 ITEIVKKNAN
+864 AVVEVSFDRSILSDAQTFDQWTISDKSLLGDPDVAYDEETFTFTMPHADVK
-874 EDGSFNV
+874 
-881 PEGATV
+881 
-887 SVAFDKDAFADS
+887 
-899 GLKFGHWDITGL
+899 I
-911 DDPNAYQDKES
+911 ES
-922 FAFEMPAKGVTLKAM
+922 M
-937 TQDASIEDDEPNV
+937 TRDASIDEGPNLLEKGAAAGTV
-950 LGTAAIIGTAAVG
+950 IVGGVVLLYQGHMLGTELYLRYLLPHGAIVPQNRAEL
-963 GAVLGYQAYSL
+963 AVL
-974 GAEFAGK
+974 
-981 LMALPYFPSNRSALA
+981 
-996 MMLWEDAGKPMP
+996 LWQDAGNP
-1008 ESELLYPD
+1008 EPVSTALYSD
-1016 VGQEERDMDLQHA
+1016 ISNEDSAIQQA
-1029 ARWAMENE
+1029 ARWAVENDLMELLDADE
-1037 LIPDLNDEGTAP
+1037 HPDHFDPFAP
-1049 EEMKFYPDNTV
+1049 VTFTD
-1060 SKIDVLNAWQKA
+1060 SIHAWKKA
-1072 QELKQN
+1072 QERKQTPTT
-1078 A
+1078 

>member
-1 MKKRLIS
+1 MKKRLVS

-26 VFAVD
+26 VFAAD
-31 SEWSCGATDSDT
+31 SKWSCGATDSDT
-43 VTAHFNSTSGTLTF
+43 VTARFESASGTLTF

-125 YGCKELTGTLK
+125 YGCKKLTGLLEI
-136 FPDSVTGIGAKAF
+136 PDSVTKIGAEAF
-149 RDCNNLSGNF
+149 LDCNNLSGNF
-159 ELPES
+159 KLPRG
-164 LQSVGIDAFC
+164 LQSVGNDAFY

-189 TSIGTGAFNNCAK
+189 TSIGTGAFYNCAK

-210 SSLTKIPQYAFN
+210 SSLTKIPQNAFN
-222 NCVNL
+222 HCVNL
-227 KVEDKLVIPSSVTV
+227 KVKDKLVIPSSVTV
-241 IEDGA
+241 IENSA
-246 FTRCSSLTGD
+246 FARCSSLTGD

-262 VTSIGNHAFNGC
+262 VTSIGNNAFSGC

-290 PSCAFWNCSQLKVQ
+290 PNCAFWNCSQLKVQ

-309 PENVKSIGWG
+309 PKNVKSIGWG
-319 AFKGC
+319 AFRGC

-336 IESIGRQA
+336 IESIGKQA
-344 FYDCTGLTGTL
+344 FYDCTGLTGT
-355 KIPEN
+355 
-360 VKSIGGDAFRGCA
+360 F
-373 QLKGSLTLPKDIESI
+373 
-388 GEQAFYDCT
+388 
-397 GLTGTLK
+397 K

-413 QGTFYHCGLDFIFP
+413 QETFYHCGLDFIFP

-469 GIKRLFLPQN
+469 EIKRLFLPQN

-591 AFDPATEGVPDTI
+591 AFDPATEGIPDTI

-717 TDEVNFTVRDYEDGT
+717 TDEVSFTVRDYEDGT
-732 VAIEGLEDAVIKEGE
+732 VTIEGLEDAVIKEGE
-747 SKDFTVKVDPKDDTG
+747 SKDFTVKVTPNDDAKLG
-762 KGKIDFGGKNG
+762 KAAIDFGDKNS
-773 EVQYKDGDD
+773 EIEYKDEDGEY
-782 WKDMP
+782 KPMP
-787 ADGLEID
+787 NGGLPID
-794 LDDGAKDYEFRIT
+794 LGDVKEQYAFRIT

-813 QTLTAAVKQDK
+813 QTLTAAVKQGEKKLAKDK
-824 NELARDEKDFVVSE
+824 KDFVVSE

-853 VPGKDGADPED
+853 VPGKNGADPED

-911 DDPNAYQDKES
+911 DDPNAYQNKES
-922 FAFEMPAKGVTLKAM
+922 FDFVMPAKGVTLKAM
-937 TQDASIEDDEPNV
+937 TQDASIEDDEPDIV
-950 LGTAAIIGTAAVG
+950 GPIVIGTTVVVG

-1049 EEMKFYPDNTV
+1049 EEMKFYPDNAV

>member
-1 MKKRLIS
+1 MKKRLVS

-26 VFAVD
+26 AFAED
-31 SEWSCGATDSDT
+31 PEWSCGANASNI
-43 VTAHFNSTSGTLTF
+43 VTAHFDSASGTLTF

-107 TLDLSNAKAL
+107 TLDLSDAKAL

-125 YGCKELTGTLK
+125 YGCKKLTGSLEI
-136 FPDSVTGIGAKAF
+136 PDSVTEIGAEAF
-149 RDCNNLSGNF
+149 LDCNNLSGNF
-159 ELPES
+159 ELPEG
-164 LQSVGIDAFC
+164 LQSVGNDAFY

-189 TSIGTGAFNNCAK
+189 TSIGTGAFYNCAN

-210 SSLTKIPQYAFN
+210 SSLTKIPKIAFN

-241 IEDGA
+241 IEDAA
-246 FTRCSSLTGD
+246 FARCSSLTGD

-262 VTSIGNHAFNGC
+262 VTSIGNNAFYGC

-319 AFKGC
+319 AF
-324 AQLKGSLTLPEN
+324 
-336 IESIGRQA
+336 
-344 FYDCTGLTGTL
+344 
-355 KIPEN
+355 
-360 VKSIGGDAFRGCA
+360 RGCA

-388 GEQAFYDCT
+388 GRQAFYDCT
-397 GLTGTLK
+397 GLTGTFK
-404 IPDTVTKIE
+404 IPDTVTEIE
-413 QGTFYHCGLDFIFP
+413 QETFYHCGLDFIFP
-427 SNVTSIGPRA
+427 SNVTSIGLRA

-459 TVGED
+459 TVRED

-479 LQNIQQIDEQNRA
+479 LQNIRQIDEQNRA

-514 DRAKLKIGSQ
+514 DRANLKIGSQ
-524 DIRYLCNVTFNP
+524 DIRYLCDVTFNP
-536 NGGVFADGTSAPK
+536 NGGTFKDGTSAPV
-549 TIEGIYRTEKVATK
+549 TIKEIWRTEKVATK

-611 QTDTLATVAI
+611 QTDTFATVAI

-687 SYQFKLIP
+687 SYQFKLVP

-717 TDEVNFTVRDYEDGT
+717 TDEVSFTVRDYEDGT
-732 VAIEGLEDAVIKEGE
+732 VTIDGLDNVTLNEEK
-747 SKDFTVKVDPKDDTG
+747 SHDFTVRVDPKDDTG

-807 PKETGK
+807 PKMSGE
-813 QTLTAAVKQDK
+813 QTLT
-824 NELARDEKDFVVSE
+824 
-838 MPILTLKD
+838 
-846 GVITSVT
+846 VT
-853 VPGKDGADPED
+853 VTKENGDELGKAEAKYTVNKKDVFHTLTVIGGTVKVDGTAVAPDADNSYPVKED
-864 ITEIVKKNAN
+864 AVVEVSFDRSILSDAQTFDQWTISDKSLLGDPDVAYDEETFTFTMPHADVK
-874 EDGSFNV
+874 
-881 PEGATV
+881 
-887 SVAFDKDAFADS
+887 
-899 GLKFGHWDITGL
+899 I
-911 DDPNAYQDKES
+911 ES
-922 FAFEMPAKGVTLKAM
+922 M
-937 TQDASIEDDEPNV
+937 TRDASIDEGPNLLEKGAAAGTV
-950 LGTAAIIGTAAVG
+950 IVGGVVLLYQGHMLGTELYLRYLLPHGAIVPQNRAEL
-963 GAVLGYQAYSL
+963 AVL
-974 GAEFAGK
+974 
-981 LMALPYFPSNRSALA
+981 
-996 MMLWEDAGKPMP
+996 LWQDAGNP
-1008 ESELLYPD
+1008 EPVSTALYSD
-1016 VGQEERDMDLQHA
+1016 ISNEDSAIQQA
-1029 ARWAMENE
+1029 ARWAVENDLMELLDADE
-1037 LIPDLNDEGTAP
+1037 HPDHFDPFAP
-1049 EEMKFYPDNTV
+1049 VTFTD
-1060 SKIDVLNAWQKA
+1060 SIHAWKKA
-1072 QELKQN
+1072 QERKQTPTT
-1078 A
+1078 

>member
-1 MKKRLIS
+1 MKKRLLSMI
-8 LLLAF
+8 LAV

-26 VFAVD
+26 AFAED

-43 VTAHFNSTSGTLTF
+43 VTAHFNSASGTLTF
-57 SGEGAMENY
+57 SGKGAMKNY
-66 QTMHFVAPWK
+66 QTMHSVAPWK
-76 EISNQIKKIVIENG
+76 EISNQIKEIVIKNG

-107 TLDLSNAKAL
+107 TLDLSDAKAL

-125 YGCKELTGTLK
+125 YGCKKLTGSLK
-136 FPDSVTGIGAKAF
+136 IPDSVTKIGAEAF
-149 RDCNNLSGNF
+149 LDCNNLSGNF
-159 ELPES
+159 ELPEG
-164 LQSVGIDAFC
+164 LQSVGNDAFY

-189 TSIGTGAFNNCAK
+189 TSIGTGAFYNCAK

-210 SSLTKIPQYAFN
+210 NSLTKIPKIAFN

-227 KVEDKLVIPSSVTV
+227 KVKDKLVIPSSVTV
-241 IEDGA
+241 IEDAA
-246 FTRCSSLTGD
+246 FARCSSLTGD

-262 VTSIGNHAFNGC
+262 VTSIGNNAFYGC

-304 GGLKI
+304 DGLKI

-319 AFKGC
+319 AFRGC

-344 FYDCTGLTGTL
+344 FYDCTGLTGT
-355 KIPEN
+355 
-360 VKSIGGDAFRGCA
+360 F
-373 QLKGSLTLPKDIESI
+373 
-388 GEQAFYDCT
+388 
-397 GLTGTLK
+397 K
-404 IPDTVTKIE
+404 IPDTVTQIE
-413 QGTFYHCGLDFIFP
+413 QETFYHCGLDFIFP
-427 SNVTSIGPRA
+427 SNVTSIGLRA

-508 NNFTNL
+508 NNITNL

-687 SYQFKLIP
+687 SYQFKLVP

-732 VAIEGLEDAVIKEGE
+732 VTIEGLENAVIKEGE
-747 SKDFTVKVDPKDDTG
+747 SKDFTVRVDPKDDTG

-807 PKETGK
+807 PKMSGE
-813 QTLTAAVKQDK
+813 QTLT
-824 NELARDEKDFVVSE
+824 
-838 MPILTLKD
+838 
-846 GVITSVT
+846 VT
-853 VPGKDGADPED
+853 VTKENGDELGKAEAKYTVNKKDVFHTLTVIGGTVKVDGTAVAPDADNSYPVKED
-864 ITEIVKKNAN
+864 AVVEVSFDRSILSDAQTFDQWTISDKSLLGDPDVAYDEETFTFTMPHADVK
-874 EDGSFNV
+874 
-881 PEGATV
+881 
-887 SVAFDKDAFADS
+887 
-899 GLKFGHWDITGL
+899 I
-911 DDPNAYQDKES
+911 ES
-922 FAFEMPAKGVTLKAM
+922 M
-937 TQDASIEDDEPNV
+937 TRDASIDEGPNLLEKGAAAGTV
-950 LGTAAIIGTAAVG
+950 IVGGVVLLYQGHMLGTELYLRYLLPHGAIVPQNRAEL
-963 GAVLGYQAYSL
+963 AVL
-974 GAEFAGK
+974 
-981 LMALPYFPSNRSALA
+981 
-996 MMLWEDAGKPMP
+996 LWQDAGNP
-1008 ESELLYPD
+1008 EPVSTALYSD
-1016 VGQEERDMDLQHA
+1016 ISNEDSAIQQA
-1029 ARWAMENE
+1029 ARWAVENDLMELLDADE
-1037 LIPDLNDEGTAP
+1037 HPDHFDPFAP
-1049 EEMKFYPDNTV
+1049 VTFTD
-1060 SKIDVLNAWQKA
+1060 SIHAWKKA
-1072 QELKQN
+1072 QERKQTPTT
-1078 A
+1078 

>member
-1 MKKRLIS
+1 MKKRLVS

-26 VFAVD
+26 AFAKD
-31 SEWSCGATDSDT
+31 PEWNCGANASNI
-43 VTAHFNSTSGTLTF
+43 VTAHFNSASGTLTF

-66 QTMHFVAPWK
+66 QTMHYVAPWK
-76 EISNQIKKIVIENG
+76 EISNQIKKIVIGNG

-107 TLDLSNAKAL
+107 TLDLSDAKAL
-117 TSIGNNAF
+117 TSIENNAF
-125 YGCKELTGTLK
+125 YGCKKLTGSLEI
-136 FPDSVTGIGAKAF
+136 PDSVTKIGAEAF
-149 RDCNNLSGNF
+149 LDCNNLSGNF
-159 ELPES
+159 ELPEG
-164 LQSVGIDAFC
+164 LQSVGNDAFY

-189 TSIGTGAFNNCAK
+189 TSIGTGAFYNCAK

-210 SSLTKIPQYAFN
+210 SSLTKIPQNAFN
-222 NCVNL
+222 HCVNL

-241 IEDGA
+241 IENSA
-246 FTRCSSLTGD
+246 FARCSSLTGD

-262 VTSIGNHAFNGC
+262 VTSIENNAFYGC

-304 GGLKI
+304 DGLKI

-319 AFKGC
+319 
-324 AQLKGSLTLPEN
+324 
-336 IESIGRQA
+336 
-344 FYDCTGLTGTL
+344 
-355 KIPEN
+355 
-360 VKSIGGDAFRGCA
+360 AFRGCA

-388 GEQAFYDCT
+388 GRQAFYDCT
-397 GLTGTLK
+397 GLTGTLE
-404 IPDTVTKIE
+404 IPNTVTKIE
-413 QGTFYHCGLDFIFP
+413 QEAFYHCGLDFIFP

-656 LANGGTL
+656 LSNGGTL

-687 SYQFKLIP
+687 SYQFKLVP

-717 TDEVNFTVRDYEDGT
+717 TDEVSFTVRDYEDGT
-732 VAIEGLEDAVIKEGE
+732 VTIDGLDNVTLNEEK
-747 SKDFTVKVDPKDDTG
+747 SHDFTVRVDPKDDTG

-807 PKETGK
+807 PKMSGE
-813 QTLTAAVKQDK
+813 QTLT
-824 NELARDEKDFVVSE
+824 
-838 MPILTLKD
+838 
-846 GVITSVT
+846 VT
-853 VPGKDGADPED
+853 VTKENGDELGKAEAKYTVNKKDVFHTLTVIGGTVKVDGTAVAPDADNSYPVKED
-864 ITEIVKKNAN
+864 AVVEVSFDRSILSDAQTFDQWTISDKSLLGDPDVAYDEETFTFTMPHADVK
-874 EDGSFNV
+874 
-881 PEGATV
+881 
-887 SVAFDKDAFADS
+887 
-899 GLKFGHWDITGL
+899 I
-911 DDPNAYQDKES
+911 ES
-922 FAFEMPAKGVTLKAM
+922 M
-937 TQDASIEDDEPNV
+937 TRDASIDEGPNLLEKGAAAGTV
-950 LGTAAIIGTAAVG
+950 IVGGVVLLYQGHMLGTELYLRYLLPHGAIVPQNRAEL
-963 GAVLGYQAYSL
+963 AVL
-974 GAEFAGK
+974 
-981 LMALPYFPSNRSALA
+981 
-996 MMLWEDAGKPMP
+996 LWQDAGNP
-1008 ESELLYPD
+1008 EPVSTALYSD
-1016 VGQEERDMDLQHA
+1016 ISNEDSAIQQA
-1029 ARWAMENE
+1029 ARWAVENDLMELLDADE
-1037 LIPDLNDEGTAP
+1037 HPDHFDPFAP
-1049 EEMKFYPDNTV
+1049 VTFTD
-1060 SKIDVLNAWQKA
+1060 SIHAWKKA
-1072 QELKQN
+1072 QERKQTPTT
-1078 A
+1078 

>member
-1 MKKRLIS
+1 MKKRLVS

-26 VFAVD
+26 AFAED
-31 SEWSCGATDSDT
+31 PEWSCGANASDI
-43 VTAHFNSTSGTLTF
+43 VTAHFDSASGTLTF
-57 SGEGAMENY
+57 SGEGAMKNY
-66 QTMHFVAPWK
+66 QAMNLVAPWK
-76 EISNQIKKIVIENG
+76 EISNQIKKIVIDNG

-107 TLDLSNAKAL
+107 TLVLSDAKAL
-117 TSIGNNAF
+117 TSIGDNAF
-125 YGCKELTGTLK
+125 YECKKLTGSLEI
-136 FPDSVTGIGAKAF
+136 PNSVTEIGARAF

-159 ELPES
+159 DLPEG
-164 LQSVGIDAFC
+164 LQSVGNDAFY

-189 TSIGTGAFNNCAK
+189 TSIGTGAFYNCAK

-210 SSLTKIPQYAFN
+210 SSLTKIPQNAFS

-227 KVEDKLVIPSSVTV
+227 KVKDKLVIPSSVTV

-256 LEIPDT
+256 LKIPDT

-324 AQLKGSLTLPEN
+324 AQLNGSLTLPEG
-336 IESIGRQA
+336 IESIG
-344 FYDCTGLTGTL
+344 
-355 KIPEN
+355 K
-360 VKSIGGDAFRGCA
+360 
-373 QLKGSLTLPKDIESI
+373 
-388 GEQAFYDCT
+388 QAFYDCT

-413 QGTFYHCGLDFIFP
+413 QGTFHRCGLDFIFP

-437 FDACVNFKGDEE
+437 FEACVNFKGDEE

-464 AFKRA
+464 AFKWA

-479 LQNIQQIDEQNRA
+479 LQNIRQIDEQNRA

-687 SYQFKLIP
+687 SYQFKLVP

-717 TDEVNFTVRDYEDGT
+717 TDEVSFTVRDYEDGT
-732 VAIEGLEDAVIKEGE
+732 VTIDGLDNVTLNEEK
-747 SKDFTVKVDPKDDTG
+747 SHDFTVRVDPKDDTG

-807 PKETGK
+807 PKMSGE
-813 QTLTAAVKQDK
+813 QTLT
-824 NELARDEKDFVVSE
+824 
-838 MPILTLKD
+838 
-846 GVITSVT
+846 VT
-853 VPGKDGADPED
+853 VTKENGDELGKAEAKYTVNKKDVFHTLTVIGGTVKVDGTAVAPDADNSYPVKED
-864 ITEIVKKNAN
+864 AVVEVSFDRSILSDAQTFDQWTISDKSLLGDPDVAYDEETFTFTMPHADVK
-874 EDGSFNV
+874 
-881 PEGATV
+881 
-887 SVAFDKDAFADS
+887 
-899 GLKFGHWDITGL
+899 I
-911 DDPNAYQDKES
+911 ES
-922 FAFEMPAKGVTLKAM
+922 M
-937 TQDASIEDDEPNV
+937 TRDASIDEGPNLLEKGAAAGTV
-950 LGTAAIIGTAAVG
+950 IVGGVVLLYQGHMLGTELYLRYLLPHGAIVPQNRAEL
-963 GAVLGYQAYSL
+963 AVL
-974 GAEFAGK
+974 
-981 LMALPYFPSNRSALA
+981 
-996 MMLWEDAGKPMP
+996 LWQDAGNP
-1008 ESELLYPD
+1008 EPVSTALYSD
-1016 VGQEERDMDLQHA
+1016 ISNEDSAIQQA
-1029 ARWAMENE
+1029 ARWAVENDLMELLDADE
-1037 LIPDLNDEGTAP
+1037 HPDHFDPFAP
-1049 EEMKFYPDNTV
+1049 VTFTD
-1060 SKIDVLNAWQKA
+1060 SIHAWKKA
-1072 QELKQN
+1072 QERKQTPTT
-1078 A
+1078 

>member
-1 MKKRLIS
+1 MI
-8 LLLAF
+8 LAV

-26 VFAVD
+26 AFAED
-31 SEWSCGATDSDT
+31 PEWSCGATDSDT
-43 VTAHFNSTSGTLTF
+43 VMARFESASGTLTF
-57 SGEGAMENY
+57 SGNGAMKNY

-107 TLDLSNAKAL
+107 TLDLSDAKAL

-125 YGCKELTGTLK
+125 YGCKKLTGSLEI
-136 FPDSVTGIGAKAF
+136 PDSVTEIGAEAF
-149 RDCNNLSGNF
+149 LDCNNLSGNF
-159 ELPES
+159 ELPEG
-164 LQSVGIDAFC
+164 LQSVGNDAFY

-189 TSIGTGAFNNCAK
+189 TSIGTGAFYNCAN

-210 SSLTKIPQYAFN
+210 SSLTKIPKIAFN

-241 IEDGA
+241 IEDAA
-246 FTRCSSLTGD
+246 FARCSSLTGD

-262 VTSIGNHAFNGC
+262 VTSIGNNAFYGC

-319 AFKGC
+319 AF
-324 AQLKGSLTLPEN
+324 
-336 IESIGRQA
+336 
-344 FYDCTGLTGTL
+344 
-355 KIPEN
+355 
-360 VKSIGGDAFRGCA
+360 RGCA

-388 GEQAFYDCT
+388 GRQAFYDCT
-397 GLTGTLK
+397 GLTGTFK
-404 IPDTVTKIE
+404 IPDTVTEIE
-413 QGTFYHCGLDFIFP
+413 QETFYHCGLDFIFP
-427 SNVTSIGPRA
+427 SNVTSIGLRA

-459 TVGED
+459 TVRED

-479 LQNIQQIDEQNRA
+479 LQNIRQIDEQNRA

-514 DRAKLKIGSQ
+514 DRANLKIGSQ
-524 DIRYLCNVTFNP
+524 DIRYLCDVTFNP
-536 NGGVFADGTSAPK
+536 NGGTFKDGTSAPV
-549 TIEGIYRTEKVATK
+549 TIKEIWRTEKVATK

-611 QTDTLATVAI
+611 QTDTFATVAI

-687 SYQFKLIP
+687 SYQFKLVP

-717 TDEVNFTVRDYEDGT
+717 TDEVSFTVRDYEDGT
-732 VAIEGLEDAVIKEGE
+732 VTIDGLDNVTLNEEK
-747 SKDFTVKVDPKDDTG
+747 SHDFTVRVDPKDDTG

-807 PKETGK
+807 PKMSGE
-813 QTLTAAVKQDK
+813 QTLT
-824 NELARDEKDFVVSE
+824 
-838 MPILTLKD
+838 
-846 GVITSVT
+846 VT
-853 VPGKDGADPED
+853 VTKENGDELGKAEAKYTVNKKDVFHTLTVIGGTVKVDGTAVAPDADNSYPVKED
-864 ITEIVKKNAN
+864 AVVEVSFDRSILSDAQTFDQWTISDKSLLGDPDVAYDEETFTFTMPHADVK
-874 EDGSFNV
+874 
-881 PEGATV
+881 
-887 SVAFDKDAFADS
+887 
-899 GLKFGHWDITGL
+899 I
-911 DDPNAYQDKES
+911 ES
-922 FAFEMPAKGVTLKAM
+922 M
-937 TQDASIEDDEPNV
+937 TRDASIDEGPNLLEKGAAAGTV
-950 LGTAAIIGTAAVG
+950 IVGGVVLLYQGHMLGTELYLRYLLPHGAIVPQNRAEL
-963 GAVLGYQAYSL
+963 AVL
-974 GAEFAGK
+974 
-981 LMALPYFPSNRSALA
+981 
-996 MMLWEDAGKPMP
+996 LWQDAGNP
-1008 ESELLYPD
+1008 EPVSTALYSD
-1016 VGQEERDMDLQHA
+1016 ISNEDSAIQQA
-1029 ARWAMENE
+1029 ARWAVENDLMELLDADE
-1037 LIPDLNDEGTAP
+1037 HPDHFDPFAP
-1049 EEMKFYPDNTV
+1049 VTFTD
-1060 SKIDVLNAWQKA
+1060 SIHAWKKA
-1072 QELKQN
+1072 QERKQTPTT
-1078 A
+1078 

>member
-26 VFAVD
+26 VFAAD

-43 VTAHFNSTSGTLTF
+43 VTARFESASGTLTF

-125 YGCKELTGTLK
+125 YGCKKLTGSLEI
-136 FPDSVTGIGAKAF
+136 PGSVTKIGAEAF
-149 RDCNNLSGNF
+149 LDCNNLSGNF
-159 ELPES
+159 ELPEG
-164 LQSVGIDAFC
+164 LQSVGNDAFY

-189 TSIGTGAFNNCAK
+189 TSIGTGAFYNCAK

-210 SSLTKIPQYAFN
+210 SSLTKIPQNAFN
-222 NCVNL
+222 HCVNL
-227 KVEDKLVIPSSVTV
+227 KVKDKLVIPSSVTV
-241 IEDGA
+241 IENSA
-246 FTRCSSLTGD
+246 FARCSSLTGD

-262 VTSIGNHAFNGC
+262 VTSIGNNAFSGC

-290 PSCAFWNCSQLKVQ
+290 PNCAFWNCSQLKVQ

-309 PENVKSIGWG
+309 PKNVKSIGWG
-319 AFKGC
+319 AFRGC

-336 IESIGRQA
+336 IESIGKQA
-344 FYDCTGLTGTL
+344 FYDCTGLTGT
-355 KIPEN
+355 
-360 VKSIGGDAFRGCA
+360 F
-373 QLKGSLTLPKDIESI
+373 
-388 GEQAFYDCT
+388 
-397 GLTGTLK
+397 K

-413 QGTFYHCGLDFIFP
+413 QETFYHCGLDFIFP

-717 TDEVNFTVRDYEDGT
+717 TDEVSFTVRDYEDGT
-732 VAIEGLEDAVIKEGE
+732 VTIEGLEDAVIKEGE

-813 QTLTAAVKQDK
+813 QTLTAAVKK
-824 NELARDEKDFVVSE
+824 GENELARDEKDFVVSE

-874 EDGSFNV
+874 EDGSFHV

-922 FAFEMPAKGVTLKAM
+922 FDFVMPAKGVTLKAM
-937 TQDASIEDDEPNV
+937 TQDASIEDDEPDIV
-950 LGTAAIIGTAAVG
+950 GPIVIGTTVVVG

-1049 EEMKFYPDNTV
+1049 EEMKFYPDNAV

>member
-1 MKKRLIS
+1 MKKRLVS

-26 VFAVD
+26 AFAED
-31 SEWSCGATDSDT
+31 PEWSCGANASNI
-43 VTAHFNSTSGTLTF
+43 VTAHFNSASGTLTF

-107 TLDLSNAKAL
+107 TLDLSDAKAL

-125 YGCKELTGTLK
+125 YGCKKLTGSLEI
-136 FPDSVTGIGAKAF
+136 PDSVTEIGAEAF
-149 RDCNNLSGNF
+149 LDCNNLSGNF
-159 ELPES
+159 ELPEG
-164 LQSVGIDAFC
+164 LQSVGNDAFY

-189 TSIGTGAFNNCAK
+189 TSIGTGAFYNCAN

-210 SSLTKIPQYAFN
+210 SSLTKIPKIAFN

-241 IEDGA
+241 IEDAA
-246 FTRCSSLTGD
+246 FARCSSLTGD

-262 VTSIGNHAFNGC
+262 VTSIGNNAFYGC

-319 AFKGC
+319 AF
-324 AQLKGSLTLPEN
+324 
-336 IESIGRQA
+336 
-344 FYDCTGLTGTL
+344 
-355 KIPEN
+355 
-360 VKSIGGDAFRGCA
+360 RGCA

-388 GEQAFYDCT
+388 GRQAFYDCT
-397 GLTGTLK
+397 GLTGTFK
-404 IPDTVTKIE
+404 IPDTVTEIE
-413 QGTFYHCGLDFIFP
+413 QETFYHCGLDFIFP
-427 SNVTSIGPRA
+427 SNVTSIGLRA

-459 TVGED
+459 TVRED

-479 LQNIQQIDEQNRA
+479 LQNIRQIDEQNRA

-514 DRAKLKIGSQ
+514 DRANLKIGSQ
-524 DIRYLCNVTFNP
+524 DIRYLCDVTFNP
-536 NGGVFADGTSAPK
+536 NGGTFKDGTSAPV
-549 TIEGIYRTEKVATK
+549 TIKEIWRTEKVATK

-611 QTDTLATVAI
+611 QTDTFATVAI

-642 TPDGDAGNGKLTLT
+642 TPDGDAGNDKLTLT

-687 SYQFKLIP
+687 SYQFKLVP

-717 TDEVNFTVRDYEDGT
+717 TDEVSFTVRDYEDGT
-732 VAIEGLEDAVIKEGE
+732 VTIDGLDNVTLNEEK
-747 SKDFTVKVDPKDDTG
+747 SHDFTVRVDPKDDTG

-807 PKETGK
+807 PKMSGE
-813 QTLTAAVKQDK
+813 QTLT
-824 NELARDEKDFVVSE
+824 
-838 MPILTLKD
+838 
-846 GVITSVT
+846 VT
-853 VPGKDGADPED
+853 VTKENGDELGKAEAKYTVNKKDVFHTLTVIGGTVKVDGTAVAPDADNSYPVKED
-864 ITEIVKKNAN
+864 AVVEVSFDRSILSDAQTFDQWTISDKSLLGDPDVAYDEETFTFTMPHADVK
-874 EDGSFNV
+874 
-881 PEGATV
+881 
-887 SVAFDKDAFADS
+887 
-899 GLKFGHWDITGL
+899 I
-911 DDPNAYQDKES
+911 ES
-922 FAFEMPAKGVTLKAM
+922 M
-937 TQDASIEDDEPNV
+937 TRDASIDEGPNLLEKGAAAGTV
-950 LGTAAIIGTAAVG
+950 IVGGVVLLYQGHMLGTELYLRYLLPHGAIVPQNRAEL
-963 GAVLGYQAYSL
+963 AVL
-974 GAEFAGK
+974 
-981 LMALPYFPSNRSALA
+981 
-996 MMLWEDAGKPMP
+996 LWQDAGNP
-1008 ESELLYPD
+1008 EPVSTALYSD
-1016 VGQEERDMDLQHA
+1016 ISNEDSAIQQA
-1029 ARWAMENE
+1029 ARWAVENDLMELLDADE
-1037 LIPDLNDEGTAP
+1037 HPDHFDPFAP
-1049 EEMKFYPDNTV
+1049 VTFTD
-1060 SKIDVLNAWQKA
+1060 SIHAWKKA
-1072 QELKQN
+1072 QERKQTPTT
-1078 A
+1078 

>member
-1 MKKRLIS
+1 MKKRLVS

-26 VFAVD
+26 AFAED
-31 SEWSCGATDSDT
+31 PEWSCGANASNI
-43 VTAHFNSTSGTLTF
+43 VTAHFNSASGTLTF

-107 TLDLSNAKAL
+107 TLDLSDAKAL

-125 YGCKELTGTLK
+125 YGCKKLTGSLEI
-136 FPDSVTGIGAKAF
+136 PDSVTEIGAEAF
-149 RDCNNLSGNF
+149 LDCNNLSGNF
-159 ELPES
+159 ELPEG
-164 LQSVGIDAFC
+164 LQSVGNDAFY

-189 TSIGTGAFNNCAK
+189 TSIGTGAFYNCAN

-210 SSLTKIPQYAFN
+210 SSLTKIPKIAFN

-241 IEDGA
+241 IEDAA
-246 FTRCSSLTGD
+246 FARCSSLTGD

-262 VTSIGNHAFNGC
+262 VTSIGNNAFYGC

-319 AFKGC
+319 AF
-324 AQLKGSLTLPEN
+324 
-336 IESIGRQA
+336 
-344 FYDCTGLTGTL
+344 
-355 KIPEN
+355 
-360 VKSIGGDAFRGCA
+360 RGCA

-388 GEQAFYDCT
+388 GRQAFYDCT
-397 GLTGTLK
+397 GLTGTFK
-404 IPDTVTKIE
+404 IPDTVTEIE
-413 QGTFYHCGLDFIFP
+413 QETFYHCGLDFIFP
-427 SNVTSIGPRA
+427 SNVTSIGLRA

-459 TVGED
+459 TVRED

-479 LQNIQQIDEQNRA
+479 LQNIRQIDEQNRA

-514 DRAKLKIGSQ
+514 DRANLKIGSQ
-524 DIRYLCNVTFNP
+524 DIRYLCDVTFNP
-536 NGGVFADGTSAPK
+536 NGGTFKDGTSAPV
-549 TIEGIYRTEKVATK
+549 TIKEIWRTEKVATK

-611 QTDTLATVAI
+611 QTDTFATVAI

-687 SYQFKLIP
+687 SYQFKLVP

-717 TDEVNFTVRDYEDGT
+717 TDEVSFTVRDYEDGT
-732 VAIEGLEDAVIKEGE
+732 VTIDGLDNVTLNEEK
-747 SKDFTVKVDPKDDTG
+747 SHDFTVRVDPKDDTG

-807 PKETGK
+807 PKMSGE
-813 QTLTAAVKQDK
+813 QTLT
-824 NELARDEKDFVVSE
+824 
-838 MPILTLKD
+838 
-846 GVITSVT
+846 VT
-853 VPGKDGADPED
+853 VTKENGDELGKAEAKYTVNKKDVFHTLTVIGGTVKVDGTAVAPDADNSYPVKED
-864 ITEIVKKNAN
+864 AVVEVSFDRSILSDAQTFDQWTISDKSLLGDPDVAYDEETFTFTMPHADVK
-874 EDGSFNV
+874 
-881 PEGATV
+881 
-887 SVAFDKDAFADS
+887 
-899 GLKFGHWDITGL
+899 I
-911 DDPNAYQDKES
+911 ES
-922 FAFEMPAKGVTLKAM
+922 M
-937 TQDASIEDDEPNV
+937 TRDASIDEGPNLLEKGAAAGTV
-950 LGTAAIIGTAAVG
+950 IVGGVVLLYQGHMLGTELYLRYLLPHGAIIPQNRAEL
-963 GAVLGYQAYSL
+963 AVL
-974 GAEFAGK
+974 
-981 LMALPYFPSNRSALA
+981 
-996 MMLWEDAGKPMP
+996 LWQDAGNP
-1008 ESELLYPD
+1008 EPVSTALYSD
-1016 VGQEERDMDLQHA
+1016 ISNEDSAIQQA
-1029 ARWAMENE
+1029 ARWAVENDLMELLDADE
-1037 LIPDLNDEGTAP
+1037 HPDHFDPFAP
-1049 EEMKFYPDNTV
+1049 VTFTD
-1060 SKIDVLNAWQKA
+1060 SIHAWKKA
-1072 QELKQN
+1072 QERKQTPTT
-1078 A
+1078 

>member
-1 MKKRLIS
+1 MKKRLVS

-26 VFAVD
+26 AFAED
-31 SEWSCGATDSDT
+31 PEWSCGANASNI
-43 VTAHFNSTSGTLTF
+43 VTAHFNSASGTLTF

-107 TLDLSNAKAL
+107 TLDLSDAKAL

-125 YGCKELTGTLK
+125 YGCKKLTGSLEI
-136 FPDSVTGIGAKAF
+136 PDSVTEIGAEAF
-149 RDCNNLSGNF
+149 LDCNNLSGNF
-159 ELPES
+159 ELPEG
-164 LQSVGIDAFC
+164 LQSVGNDAFY

-189 TSIGTGAFNNCAK
+189 TSIGTGAFYNCAN

-210 SSLTKIPQYAFN
+210 SSLTKIPKIAFN

-241 IEDGA
+241 IEDAA
-246 FTRCSSLTGD
+246 FARCSSLTGD

-262 VTSIGNHAFNGC
+262 VTSIGNNALYGC

-319 AFKGC
+319 AF
-324 AQLKGSLTLPEN
+324 
-336 IESIGRQA
+336 
-344 FYDCTGLTGTL
+344 
-355 KIPEN
+355 
-360 VKSIGGDAFRGCA
+360 RGCA

-388 GEQAFYDCT
+388 GRQAFYDCT
-397 GLTGTLK
+397 GLTGTFK
-404 IPDTVTKIE
+404 IPDTVTEIE
-413 QGTFYHCGLDFIFP
+413 QETFYHCGLDFIFP
-427 SNVTSIGPRA
+427 SNVTSIGLRA

-459 TVGED
+459 TVRED

-479 LQNIQQIDEQNRA
+479 LQNIRQIDEQNRA

-514 DRAKLKIGSQ
+514 DRANLKIGSQ
-524 DIRYLCNVTFNP
+524 DIRYLCDVTFNP
-536 NGGVFADGTSAPK
+536 NGGTFKDGTSAPV
-549 TIEGIYRTEKVATK
+549 TIKEIWRTEKVATK

-611 QTDTLATVAI
+611 QTDTFATVAI

-687 SYQFKLIP
+687 SYQFKLVP

-717 TDEVNFTVRDYEDGT
+717 TDEVSFTVRDYEDGT
-732 VAIEGLEDAVIKEGE
+732 VTIDGLDNVTLNEEK
-747 SKDFTVKVDPKDDTG
+747 SHDFTVRVDPKDDTG

-807 PKETGK
+807 PKMSGE
-813 QTLTAAVKQDK
+813 QTLT
-824 NELARDEKDFVVSE
+824 
-838 MPILTLKD
+838 
-846 GVITSVT
+846 VT
-853 VPGKDGADPED
+853 VTKENGDELGKAEAKYTVNKKDVFHTLTVIGGTVKVDGTAVAPDADNSYPVKED
-864 ITEIVKKNAN
+864 AVVEVSFDRSILSDAQTFDQWTISDKSLLGDPDVAYDEETFTFTMPHADVK
-874 EDGSFNV
+874 
-881 PEGATV
+881 
-887 SVAFDKDAFADS
+887 
-899 GLKFGHWDITGL
+899 I
-911 DDPNAYQDKES
+911 ES
-922 FAFEMPAKGVTLKAM
+922 M
-937 TQDASIEDDEPNV
+937 TRDASIDEGPNLLEKGAAAGTV
-950 LGTAAIIGTAAVG
+950 IVGGVVLLYQGHMLGTELYLRYLLPHGAIVPQNRAEL
-963 GAVLGYQAYSL
+963 AVL
-974 GAEFAGK
+974 
-981 LMALPYFPSNRSALA
+981 
-996 MMLWEDAGKPMP
+996 LWQDAGNP
-1008 ESELLYPD
+1008 EPVSTALYSD
-1016 VGQEERDMDLQHA
+1016 ISNEDSAIQQA
-1029 ARWAMENE
+1029 ARWAVENDLMELLDADE
-1037 LIPDLNDEGTAP
+1037 HPDHFDPFAP
-1049 EEMKFYPDNTV
+1049 VTFTD
-1060 SKIDVLNAWQKA
+1060 SIHAWKKA
-1072 QELKQN
+1072 QERKQTPTT
-1078 A
+1078 

>member
-1 MKKRLIS
+1 MKKRLLSMI
-8 LLLAF
+8 LAV

-26 VFAVD
+26 AFAED
-31 SEWSCGATDSDT
+31 SEWSCGATNSDT
-43 VTAHFNSTSGTLTF
+43 VTAHFNSASGTLTF
-57 SGEGAMENY
+57 SGNGAMKNY
-66 QTMHFVAPWK
+66 QDMHYPWK
-76 EISNQIKKIVIENG
+76 QISNQIKKIVIENG

-107 TLDLSNAKAL
+107 TLDLSDAKAL

-125 YGCKELTGTLK
+125 YGCKKLTGSLK
-136 FPDSVTGIGAKAF
+136 IPDSVTEIGAKAF

-159 ELPES
+159 ELPEG
-164 LQSVGIDAFC
+164 LQSVGNEAFF
-174 NCYNLTGGLKLPDTV
+174 NCYNLTGGLKLPNTV
-189 TSIGTGAFNNCAK
+189 TSIGTGAFYNCAK

-210 SSLTKIPQYAFN
+210 SSLTKIPQNAFN

-336 IESIGRQA
+336 IESIGER
-344 FYDCTGLTGTL
+344 
-355 KIPEN
+355 
-360 VKSIGGDAFRGCA
+360 
-373 QLKGSLTLPKDIESI
+373 
-388 GEQAFYDCT
+388 AFYDCT

-404 IPDTVTKIE
+404 IPDTVTEIE
-413 QGTFYHCGLDFIFP
+413 QGTFYRCGLDFIFP

-437 FDACVNFKGDEE
+437 FDGCVNFKGDEE

-459 TVGED
+459 TVGKE
-464 AFKRA
+464 AFRRA

-514 DRAKLKIGSQ
+514 DRANLKIGSQ

-563 GDVPANPTRKGYVFD
+563 GDVPATPTRKGYVFD

-687 SYQFKLIP
+687 SHQFKLVP

-717 TDEVNFTVRDYEDGT
+717 TDKVSFTVRDYEDGT
-732 VAIEGLEDAVIKEGE
+732 VTIEGLEDAVIKEGE

-807 PKETGK
+807 PKMSGE
-813 QTLTAAVKQDK
+813 QTLT
-824 NELARDEKDFVVSE
+824 
-838 MPILTLKD
+838 
-846 GVITSVT
+846 VT
-853 VPGKDGADPED
+853 VTKENGDELGKAEAKYTVNKKDVFHTLTVIGGTVKVDGTAVAPDADNSYPVKED
-864 ITEIVKKNAN
+864 AVVEVSFDRSILSDAQTFDQWTISDKSLLGDPDVAYDEETFTFTMPHADVK
-874 EDGSFNV
+874 
-881 PEGATV
+881 
-887 SVAFDKDAFADS
+887 
-899 GLKFGHWDITGL
+899 I
-911 DDPNAYQDKES
+911 ES
-922 FAFEMPAKGVTLKAM
+922 M
-937 TQDASIEDDEPNV
+937 TRDASIDEGPNLLEKGAAAGTV
-950 LGTAAIIGTAAVG
+950 IVGGVVLLYQGHMLGTELYLRYLLPHGAIIPQNRAEL
-963 GAVLGYQAYSL
+963 AVL
-974 GAEFAGK
+974 
-981 LMALPYFPSNRSALA
+981 
-996 MMLWEDAGKPMP
+996 LWQDAGNP
-1008 ESELLYPD
+1008 EPVSTAFYSDISNED
-1016 VGQEERDMDLQHA
+1016 SAIQQA
-1029 ARWAMENE
+1029 ARWAVENDLMELLDADE
-1037 LIPDLNDEGTAP
+1037 HPDHFDPFAP
-1049 EEMKFYPDNTV
+1049 VTFTD
-1060 SKIDVLNAWQKA
+1060 SIHAWKKA
-1072 QELKQN
+1072 QERKQTPTT
-1078 A
+1078 

>member
-1 MKKRLIS
+1 MKKRLVS

-26 VFAVD
+26 AFAED
-31 SEWSCGATDSDT
+31 PEWSCGANASNI
-43 VTAHFNSTSGTLTF
+43 VTAHFNSASGTLTF

-107 TLDLSNAKAL
+107 TLDLSDAKAL

-125 YGCKELTGTLK
+125 YGCKKLTGSLEI
-136 FPDSVTGIGAKAF
+136 PDSVTEIGAEAF
-149 RDCNNLSGNF
+149 LDCNNLSGNF
-159 ELPES
+159 ELPEG
-164 LQSVGIDAFC
+164 LQSVGNDAFY

-189 TSIGTGAFNNCAK
+189 TSIGTGAFYNCAN

-210 SSLTKIPQYAFN
+210 SSLTKIPKIAFN

-241 IEDGA
+241 IEDAA
-246 FTRCSSLTGD
+246 FARCSSLTGD

-262 VTSIGNHAFNGC
+262 VTSIGNNAFYGC

-319 AFKGC
+319 AF
-324 AQLKGSLTLPEN
+324 
-336 IESIGRQA
+336 
-344 FYDCTGLTGTL
+344 
-355 KIPEN
+355 
-360 VKSIGGDAFRGCA
+360 RGCA

-388 GEQAFYDCT
+388 GRQAFYDCT
-397 GLTGTLK
+397 GLTGTFK
-404 IPDTVTKIE
+404 IPDTVTEIE
-413 QGTFYHCGLDFIFP
+413 QETFYHCGLDFIFP
-427 SNVTSIGPRA
+427 SNVTSIGLRA

-459 TVGED
+459 TVRED

-479 LQNIQQIDEQNRA
+479 LQNIRQIDEQNRA

-514 DRAKLKIGSQ
+514 DRANLKIGSQ
-524 DIRYLCNVTFNP
+524 DIRYLCDVTFNP
-536 NGGVFADGTSAPK
+536 NGGTFKDGTSAPV
-549 TIEGIYRTEKVATK
+549 TIKEIWRTEKVATK

-611 QTDTLATVAI
+611 QTDTFATVAI

-717 TDEVNFTVRDYEDGT
+717 TDEVSFTVRDYEDGT
-732 VAIEGLEDAVIKEGE
+732 VTIDGLDNVTLNEEK
-747 SKDFTVKVDPKDDTG
+747 SHDFTVRVDPKDDTG

-807 PKETGK
+807 PKMSGE
-813 QTLTAAVKQDK
+813 QTLT
-824 NELARDEKDFVVSE
+824 
-838 MPILTLKD
+838 
-846 GVITSVT
+846 VT
-853 VPGKDGADPED
+853 VTKENGDELGKAEAKYTVNKKDVFHTLTVIGGTVKVDGTAVAPDADNSYPVKED
-864 ITEIVKKNAN
+864 AVVEVSFDRSILSDAQTFDQWTISDKSLLGDPDVAYDEETFTFTMPHADVK
-874 EDGSFNV
+874 
-881 PEGATV
+881 
-887 SVAFDKDAFADS
+887 
-899 GLKFGHWDITGL
+899 I
-911 DDPNAYQDKES
+911 ES
-922 FAFEMPAKGVTLKAM
+922 M
-937 TQDASIEDDEPNV
+937 TRDASIDEGPNLLEKGAAAGTV
-950 LGTAAIIGTAAVG
+950 IVGGVVLLYQGHMLGTELYLRYLLPHGAIVPQNRAEL
-963 GAVLGYQAYSL
+963 AVL
-974 GAEFAGK
+974 
-981 LMALPYFPSNRSALA
+981 
-996 MMLWEDAGKPMP
+996 LWQDAGNP
-1008 ESELLYPD
+1008 EPVSTALYSD
-1016 VGQEERDMDLQHA
+1016 ISNEDSAIQQA
-1029 ARWAMENE
+1029 ARWAVENDLMELLDADE
-1037 LIPDLNDEGTAP
+1037 HPDHFDPFAP
-1049 EEMKFYPDNTV
+1049 VTFTD
-1060 SKIDVLNAWQKA
+1060 SIHAWKKA
-1072 QELKQN
+1072 QERKQTPTT
-1078 A
+1078 

>member
-1 MKKRLIS
+1 MKKRLVS

-26 VFAVD
+26 AFAED
-31 SEWSCGATDSDT
+31 PEWSCGPNASNI
-43 VTAHFNSTSGTLTF
+43 VTAHFNSASGTLTF

-66 QTMHFVAPWK
+66 QTMHYVAPWK
-76 EISNQIKKIVIENG
+76 EISNQIKMIVIENG

-125 YGCKELTGTLK
+125 YGCKKLTGSLEI
-136 FPDSVTGIGAKAF
+136 PDSVTKIGAEAF
-149 RDCNNLSGNF
+149 LDCNNLSGNF
-159 ELPES
+159 KLPEG
-164 LQSVGIDAFC
+164 LQSVGNDAFY
-174 NCYNLTGGLKLPDTV
+174 NCYNLTGGLKLPETV
-189 TSIGTGAFNNCAK
+189 TSIGTGAFYNCAQ
-202 LDGYLVLS
+202 LNGYLVLS
-210 SSLTKIPQYAFN
+210 RSLTKIPQNAFN
-222 NCVNL
+222 HCVNL
-227 KVEDKLVIPSSVTV
+227 KVKDKLVIPSSVTV
-241 IEDGA
+241 IEDAA
-246 FTRCSSLTGD
+246 FARCRSLTGN

-262 VTSIGNHAFNGC
+262 VTSIGNNAFDEC
-274 SSLNGYLTLP
+274 SSLNGYLTLS

-290 PSCAFWNCSQLKVQ
+290 PNCAFRNCSQLKVQ

-324 AQLKGSLTLPEN
+324 AQLEGSLTLPKD
-336 IESIGRQA
+336 IKSIGRQA
-344 FYDCTGLTGTL
+344 FYDCTGLTGT
-355 KIPEN
+355 
-360 VKSIGGDAFRGCA
+360 F
-373 QLKGSLTLPKDIESI
+373 
-388 GEQAFYDCT
+388 
-397 GLTGTLK
+397 K
-404 IPDTVTKIE
+404 IPDKVTEIE
-413 QGTFYHCGLDFIFP
+413 QETFYHCGLDFIFP
-427 SNVTSIGPRA
+427 SNVTSIGLLA

-459 TVGED
+459 TVGKD

-469 GIKRLFLPQN
+469 GIKRLFLPQD
-479 LQNIQQIDEQNRA
+479 LQNIRQIDEQNRA

-514 DRAKLKIGSQ
+514 DRANLKIGSQ

-687 SYQFKLIP
+687 SYQFKLVP
-695 DQTGPNTLTA
+695 DQTGPNTLIA

-717 TDEVNFTVRDYEDGT
+717 TDEVSFTVRDYEDGT
-732 VAIEGLEDAVIKEGE
+732 VTIEGLEDAVIKEGE

-807 PKETGK
+807 PKMSGE
-813 QTLTAAVKQDK
+813 QTLT
-824 NELARDEKDFVVSE
+824 
-838 MPILTLKD
+838 
-846 GVITSVT
+846 VT
-853 VPGKDGADPED
+853 VTKENGDELGKAEAKYTVNKKDVFHTLTVIGGTVKVDGTAVAPDADNSYPVKED
-864 ITEIVKKNAN
+864 AVVEVSFDRSILSDAQTFDQWTISDKSLLGDPDVAYDEETFTFTMPHADVK
-874 EDGSFNV
+874 
-881 PEGATV
+881 
-887 SVAFDKDAFADS
+887 
-899 GLKFGHWDITGL
+899 I
-911 DDPNAYQDKES
+911 ES
-922 FAFEMPAKGVTLKAM
+922 M
-937 TQDASIEDDEPNV
+937 TRDASIDEGPNLLEKGAAAGTV
-950 LGTAAIIGTAAVG
+950 IVGGVVLLYQGHMLGTELYLRYLLPHGAIVPQNRAEL
-963 GAVLGYQAYSL
+963 AVL
-974 GAEFAGK
+974 
-981 LMALPYFPSNRSALA
+981 
-996 MMLWEDAGKPMP
+996 LWQDAGNP
-1008 ESELLYPD
+1008 EPVSTALYSD
-1016 VGQEERDMDLQHA
+1016 ISNEDSAIQQA
-1029 ARWAMENE
+1029 ARWAVENDLMELLDADE
-1037 LIPDLNDEGTAP
+1037 HPDHFDPFAP
-1049 EEMKFYPDNTV
+1049 VTFTD
-1060 SKIDVLNAWQKA
+1060 SIHAWKKA
-1072 QELKQN
+1072 QERKQTPTT
-1078 A
+1078 

>member
-1 MKKRLIS
+1 MKKRLVS

-26 VFAVD
+26 AFAED
-31 SEWSCGATDSDT
+31 PEWSCGANASNI
-43 VTAHFNSTSGTLTF
+43 VTAHFNSASGTLTF

-107 TLDLSNAKAL
+107 TLDLSDAKAL

-125 YGCKELTGTLK
+125 YGCKKLTGSLEI
-136 FPDSVTGIGAKAF
+136 PDSVTEIGAEAF
-149 RDCNNLSGNF
+149 LDCNNLSGNF
-159 ELPES
+159 ELPEG
-164 LQSVGIDAFC
+164 LQSVGNDAFY

-189 TSIGTGAFNNCAK
+189 TSIGTGAFYNCAN

-210 SSLTKIPQYAFN
+210 SSLTKIPKIAFN

-241 IEDGA
+241 IEDAA
-246 FTRCSSLTGD
+246 FARCSSLTGD

-262 VTSIGNHAFNGC
+262 VTSIGNNAFYGC

-319 AFKGC
+319 AF
-324 AQLKGSLTLPEN
+324 
-336 IESIGRQA
+336 
-344 FYDCTGLTGTL
+344 
-355 KIPEN
+355 
-360 VKSIGGDAFRGCA
+360 RGCA

-388 GEQAFYDCT
+388 GRQAFYDCT
-397 GLTGTLK
+397 GLTGTFK
-404 IPDTVTKIE
+404 IPDTVTEIE
-413 QGTFYHCGLDFIFP
+413 QETFYHCGLDFIFP
-427 SNVTSIGPRA
+427 SNVTSIGLRA

-459 TVGED
+459 TVRED

-479 LQNIQQIDEQNRA
+479 LQNIRQIDEQNRA

-514 DRAKLKIGSQ
+514 DRANLKIGSQ
-524 DIRYLCNVTFNP
+524 DIRYLCDVTFNP
-536 NGGVFADGTSAPK
+536 NGGTFKDGTSAPV
-549 TIEGIYRTEKVATK
+549 TIKEIWRTEKVATK

-611 QTDTLATVAI
+611 QTDTFATVAI

-687 SYQFKLIP
+687 SYQFKLVP
-695 DQTGPNTLTA
+695 DQSGPNTLTA

-717 TDEVNFTVRDYEDGT
+717 TDEVSFTVRDYEDGT
-732 VAIEGLEDAVIKEGE
+732 VTIDGLDNVTLNEEK
-747 SKDFTVKVDPKDDTG
+747 SHDFTVRVDPKDDTG

-807 PKETGK
+807 PKMSGE
-813 QTLTAAVKQDK
+813 QTLT
-824 NELARDEKDFVVSE
+824 
-838 MPILTLKD
+838 
-846 GVITSVT
+846 VT
-853 VPGKDGADPED
+853 VTKENGDELGKAEAKYTVNKKDVFHTLTVIGGTVKVDGTAVAPDADNSYPVKED
-864 ITEIVKKNAN
+864 AVVEVSFDRSILSDAQTFDQWTISDKSLLGDPDVAYDEETFTFTMPHADVK
-874 EDGSFNV
+874 
-881 PEGATV
+881 
-887 SVAFDKDAFADS
+887 
-899 GLKFGHWDITGL
+899 I
-911 DDPNAYQDKES
+911 ES
-922 FAFEMPAKGVTLKAM
+922 M
-937 TQDASIEDDEPNV
+937 TRDASIDEGPNLLEKGAAAGTV
-950 LGTAAIIGTAAVG
+950 IVGGVVLLYQGHMLGTELYLRYLLPHGAIVPQNRAEL
-963 GAVLGYQAYSL
+963 AVL
-974 GAEFAGK
+974 
-981 LMALPYFPSNRSALA
+981 
-996 MMLWEDAGKPMP
+996 LWQDAGNP
-1008 ESELLYPD
+1008 EPVSTALYSD
-1016 VGQEERDMDLQHA
+1016 ISNEDSAIQQA
-1029 ARWAMENE
+1029 ARWAVENDLMELLDADE
-1037 LIPDLNDEGTAP
+1037 HPDHFDPFAP
-1049 EEMKFYPDNTV
+1049 VTFTD
-1060 SKIDVLNAWQKA
+1060 SIHAWKKA
-1072 QELKQN
+1072 QERKQTPTT
-1078 A
+1078 

>member
-1 MKKRLIS
+1 
-8 LLLAF
+8 
-13 SMMLTFLPVGAVT
+13 
-26 VFAVD
+26 
-31 SEWSCGATDSDT
+31 
-43 VTAHFNSTSGTLTF
+43 
-57 SGEGAMENY
+57 
-66 QTMHFVAPWK
+66 MHFVAPWK

-107 TLDLSNAKAL
+107 TLDLSDAKAL

-125 YGCKELTGTLK
+125 YGCKKLTGSLEI
-136 FPDSVTGIGAKAF
+136 PDSVTEIGAEAF
-149 RDCNNLSGNF
+149 LDCNNLSGNF
-159 ELPES
+159 ELPEG
-164 LQSVGIDAFC
+164 LQSVGNDAFY

-189 TSIGTGAFNNCAK
+189 TSIGTGAFYNCAN

-210 SSLTKIPQYAFN
+210 SSLTKIPKIAFN

-241 IEDGA
+241 IEDAA
-246 FTRCSSLTGD
+246 FARCSSLTGD

-262 VTSIGNHAFNGC
+262 VTSIGNNAFYGC

-319 AFKGC
+319 AF
-324 AQLKGSLTLPEN
+324 
-336 IESIGRQA
+336 
-344 FYDCTGLTGTL
+344 
-355 KIPEN
+355 
-360 VKSIGGDAFRGCA
+360 RGCA

-388 GEQAFYDCT
+388 GRQAFYDCT
-397 GLTGTLK
+397 GLTGTFK
-404 IPDTVTKIE
+404 IPDTVTEIE
-413 QGTFYHCGLDFIFP
+413 QETFYHCGLDFIFP
-427 SNVTSIGPRA
+427 SNVTSIGLRA

-454 PETVQ
+454 RETVQ
-459 TVGED
+459 TVRED

-479 LQNIQQIDEQNRA
+479 LQNIRQIDEQNRA

-514 DRAKLKIGSQ
+514 DRANLKIGSQ
-524 DIRYLCNVTFNP
+524 DIRYLCDVTFNP
-536 NGGVFADGTSAPK
+536 NGGTFEDGTSAPV
-549 TIEGIYRTEKVATK
+549 TIKEIWRTEKVATK
-563 GDVPANPTRKGYVFD
+563 GDVPATPTRKGYVFD

-687 SYQFKLIP
+687 SYQFKLVP

-732 VAIEGLEDAVIKEGE
+732 VTIEGLENAVIKEGE
-747 SKDFTVKVDPKDDTG
+747 SKDFTVRVDPKDDTG

-807 PKETGK
+807 PKMSGE
-813 QTLTAAVKQDK
+813 QTLT
-824 NELARDEKDFVVSE
+824 
-838 MPILTLKD
+838 
-846 GVITSVT
+846 VT
-853 VPGKDGADPED
+853 VTKENGDELGKAEAKYTVNKKDVFHTLTVIGGTVKVDGTAVAPDADNSYPVKED
-864 ITEIVKKNAN
+864 AVVEVSFDRSILSDAQTFDQWTISDKSLLGDPDVAYDEETFTFTMPHADVK
-874 EDGSFNV
+874 
-881 PEGATV
+881 
-887 SVAFDKDAFADS
+887 
-899 GLKFGHWDITGL
+899 I
-911 DDPNAYQDKES
+911 ES
-922 FAFEMPAKGVTLKAM
+922 M
-937 TQDASIEDDEPNV
+937 TRDASIDEGPNLLEKGAAAGTV
-950 LGTAAIIGTAAVG
+950 IVGGVVLLYQGHMLGTELYLRYLLPHGAIVPQNRAEL
-963 GAVLGYQAYSL
+963 AVL
-974 GAEFAGK
+974 
-981 LMALPYFPSNRSALA
+981 
-996 MMLWEDAGKPMP
+996 LWQDAGNP
-1008 ESELLYPD
+1008 EPVSTALYSD
-1016 VGQEERDMDLQHA
+1016 ISNEDSAIQQA
-1029 ARWAMENE
+1029 ARWAVENDLMELLDADE
-1037 LIPDLNDEGTAP
+1037 HPDHFDPFAP
-1049 EEMKFYPDNTV
+1049 VTFTD
-1060 SKIDVLNAWQKA
+1060 SIHAWKKA
-1072 QELKQN
+1072 QERKQTPTT
-1078 A
+1078 

>member
-1 MKKRLIS
+1 MKKRLVS

-26 VFAVD
+26 AFAED
-31 SEWSCGATDSDT
+31 PEWSCGANASNI
-43 VTAHFNSTSGTLTF
+43 VTAHFNSANGTLTF

-76 EISNQIKKIVIENG
+76 EISNQIKTIVIENG

-107 TLDLSNAKAL
+107 TLDLSDAKAL

-125 YGCKELTGTLK
+125 YGCKKLTGSLEI
-136 FPDSVTGIGAKAF
+136 PDSVTKIGAEAF
-149 RDCNNLSGNF
+149 LDCNNLSGNF
-159 ELPES
+159 NLPEG
-164 LQSVGIDAFC
+164 LQSVGNDAFY

-189 TSIGTGAFNNCAK
+189 ASIGTGAFYNCAK

-210 SSLTKIPQYAFN
+210 SSLTKIPQNAFN
-222 NCVNL
+222 HCVNL

-241 IEDGA
+241 IENSA
-246 FTRCSSLTGD
+246 FARCSSLTGD

-262 VTSIGNHAFNGC
+262 VTSIENNAFYGC

-284 SQLTVI
+284 SHLTAI

-319 AFKGC
+319 AF
-324 AQLKGSLTLPEN
+324 
-336 IESIGRQA
+336 
-344 FYDCTGLTGTL
+344 
-355 KIPEN
+355 
-360 VKSIGGDAFRGCA
+360 RGCA

-388 GEQAFYDCT
+388 GRQAFYDCT
-397 GLTGTLK
+397 GLTGTLE
-404 IPDTVTKIE
+404 IPNTVTKIE
-413 QGTFYHCGLDFIFP
+413 QEAFYHCGLDFIFP

-687 SYQFKLIP
+687 SYQFKLVP
-695 DQTGPNTLTA
+695 DQTGPKTLTA

-717 TDEVNFTVRDYEDGT
+717 TDEVSFTVRDYEDGT
-732 VAIEGLEDAVIKEGE
+732 VTIDGLDNVTLNEEK
-747 SKDFTVKVDPKDDTG
+747 SHDFTVRVDPKDDTG

-807 PKETGK
+807 PKMSGE
-813 QTLTAAVKQDK
+813 QTLT
-824 NELARDEKDFVVSE
+824 
-838 MPILTLKD
+838 
-846 GVITSVT
+846 VT
-853 VPGKDGADPED
+853 VTKENGDELGKAEAKYTVNKKDVFHTLTVIGGTVKVDGTAVAPDADNSYPVKED
-864 ITEIVKKNAN
+864 AVVEVSFDRSILSDAQTFDQWTISDKSLLGDPDVAYDEETFTFTMPHADVK
-874 EDGSFNV
+874 
-881 PEGATV
+881 
-887 SVAFDKDAFADS
+887 
-899 GLKFGHWDITGL
+899 I
-911 DDPNAYQDKES
+911 ES
-922 FAFEMPAKGVTLKAM
+922 M
-937 TQDASIEDDEPNV
+937 TRDASIDEGPNLLEKGAAAGTV
-950 LGTAAIIGTAAVG
+950 IVGGVVLLYQGHMLGTELYLRYLLPHGAIVPQNRAEL
-963 GAVLGYQAYSL
+963 AVL
-974 GAEFAGK
+974 
-981 LMALPYFPSNRSALA
+981 
-996 MMLWEDAGKPMP
+996 LWQDAGNP
-1008 ESELLYPD
+1008 EPVSTALYSD
-1016 VGQEERDMDLQHA
+1016 ISNEDSAIQQA
-1029 ARWAMENE
+1029 ARWAVENDLMELLDADE
-1037 LIPDLNDEGTAP
+1037 HPDHFDPFAP
-1049 EEMKFYPDNTV
+1049 VTFTD
-1060 SKIDVLNAWQKA
+1060 SIHAWKKA
-1072 QELKQN
+1072 QERKQTPTT
-1078 A
+1078 

>member
-1 MKKRLIS
+1 MKKRLVS

-26 VFAVD
+26 AFAED
-31 SEWSCGATDSDT
+31 PEWSCGANASNI
-43 VTAHFNSTSGTLTF
+43 VTAHFNSASGTLTF

-107 TLDLSNAKAL
+107 TLDLSDAKAL

-125 YGCKELTGTLK
+125 YGCKKLTGSLEI
-136 FPDSVTGIGAKAF
+136 PDSVTEIGAEAF
-149 RDCNNLSGNF
+149 LDCNNLSGNF
-159 ELPES
+159 ELPEG
-164 LQSVGIDAFC
+164 LQSVGNDAFY

-189 TSIGTGAFNNCAK
+189 TSIGTGAFYNCAN

-210 SSLTKIPQYAFN
+210 SSLTKIPKIAFN

-241 IEDGA
+241 IEDAA
-246 FTRCSSLTGD
+246 FARCSSLTGD

-262 VTSIGNHAFNGC
+262 VTSIGNNAFYGC

-319 AFKGC
+319 AF
-324 AQLKGSLTLPEN
+324 
-336 IESIGRQA
+336 
-344 FYDCTGLTGTL
+344 
-355 KIPEN
+355 
-360 VKSIGGDAFRGCA
+360 RGCA

-388 GEQAFYDCT
+388 GRQAFYDCT
-397 GLTGTLK
+397 GLTGTFK
-404 IPDTVTKIE
+404 IPDTVTEIE
-413 QGTFYHCGLDFIFP
+413 QETFYHCGLDFIFP
-427 SNVTSIGPRA
+427 SNVTSIGLRA

-459 TVGED
+459 TVRED

-479 LQNIQQIDEQNRA
+479 LQNIRQIDEQNRA

-514 DRAKLKIGSQ
+514 DRANLKIGSQ

-687 SYQFKLIP
+687 SYQFKLVP

-717 TDEVNFTVRDYEDGT
+717 TDEVSFTVRDYEDGT
-732 VAIEGLEDAVIKEGE
+732 VTIDGLDNVTLNEEK
-747 SKDFTVKVDPKDDTG
+747 SHDFTVRVDPKDDTG

-807 PKETGK
+807 PKMSGE
-813 QTLTAAVKQDK
+813 QTLT
-824 NELARDEKDFVVSE
+824 
-838 MPILTLKD
+838 
-846 GVITSVT
+846 VT
-853 VPGKDGADPED
+853 VTKENGDELGKAEAKYTVNKKDVFHTLTVIGGTVKVDGTAVAPDADNSYPVKED
-864 ITEIVKKNAN
+864 AVVEVSFDRSILSDAQTFDQWTISDKSLLGDPDVAYDEETFTFTMPHADVK
-874 EDGSFNV
+874 
-881 PEGATV
+881 
-887 SVAFDKDAFADS
+887 
-899 GLKFGHWDITGL
+899 I
-911 DDPNAYQDKES
+911 ES
-922 FAFEMPAKGVTLKAM
+922 M
-937 TQDASIEDDEPNV
+937 TRDASIDEGPNLLEKGAAAGTV
-950 LGTAAIIGTAAVG
+950 IVGGVVLLYQGHMLGTELYLRYLLPHGAIVPQNRAEL
-963 GAVLGYQAYSL
+963 AVL
-974 GAEFAGK
+974 
-981 LMALPYFPSNRSALA
+981 
-996 MMLWEDAGKPMP
+996 LWQDAGNP
-1008 ESELLYPD
+1008 EPVSTALYSD
-1016 VGQEERDMDLQHA
+1016 ISNEDSAIQQA
-1029 ARWAMENE
+1029 ARWAVENDLMELLDADE
-1037 LIPDLNDEGTAP
+1037 HPDHFDPFAP
-1049 EEMKFYPDNTV
+1049 VTFTD
-1060 SKIDVLNAWQKA
+1060 SIHAWKKA
-1072 QELKQN
+1072 QERKQTPTT
-1078 A
+1078 

>member
-1 MKKRLIS
+1 MKKRLVS

-26 VFAVD
+26 AFAED
-31 SEWSCGATDSDT
+31 PEWSCGANASNI
-43 VTAHFNSTSGTLTF
+43 VTAHFNSASGTLTF

-107 TLDLSNAKAL
+107 TLDLSDAKAL

-125 YGCKELTGTLK
+125 YGCKKLTGSLEI
-136 FPDSVTGIGAKAF
+136 PDSVTEIGAEAF
-149 RDCNNLSGNF
+149 LDCNNLSGNF
-159 ELPES
+159 ELPEG
-164 LQSVGIDAFC
+164 LQSVGNDAFY

-189 TSIGTGAFNNCAK
+189 TSIGTGAFYNCAN

-210 SSLTKIPQYAFN
+210 SSLTKIPKIAFN

-241 IEDGA
+241 IEDAA
-246 FTRCSSLTGD
+246 FARCSSLTGD

-262 VTSIGNHAFNGC
+262 VTSIGNNAFYGC

-319 AFKGC
+319 AF
-324 AQLKGSLTLPEN
+324 
-336 IESIGRQA
+336 
-344 FYDCTGLTGTL
+344 
-355 KIPEN
+355 
-360 VKSIGGDAFRGCA
+360 RGCA

-388 GEQAFYDCT
+388 GRQAFYDCT
-397 GLTGTLK
+397 GLTGTFK
-404 IPDTVTKIE
+404 IPDTVTEIE
-413 QGTFYHCGLDFIFP
+413 QETFYHCGLDFIFP
-427 SNVTSIGPRA
+427 SNVTSIGLRA

-459 TVGED
+459 TVRED

-479 LQNIQQIDEQNRA
+479 LQNIRQIDEQNRA

-514 DRAKLKIGSQ
+514 DRANLKIGSQ
-524 DIRYLCNVTFNP
+524 DIRYLCDVTFNP
-536 NGGVFADGTSAPK
+536 NGGTFKDGTSAPV
-549 TIEGIYRTEKVATK
+549 TIKEIWRTEKVATK

-611 QTDTLATVAI
+611 QTDTFATVAI

-687 SYQFKLIP
+687 SYQFKLVP
-695 DQTGPNTLTA
+695 DTLTA

-717 TDEVNFTVRDYEDGT
+717 TDEVSFTVRDYEDGT
-732 VAIEGLEDAVIKEGE
+732 VTIDGLDNVTLNEEK
-747 SKDFTVKVDPKDDTG
+747 SHDFTVRVDPKDDTG

-807 PKETGK
+807 PKMSGE
-813 QTLTAAVKQDK
+813 QTLT
-824 NELARDEKDFVVSE
+824 
-838 MPILTLKD
+838 
-846 GVITSVT
+846 VT
-853 VPGKDGADPED
+853 VTKENGDELGKAEAKYTVNKKDVFHTLTVIGGTVKVDGTAVAPDADNSYPVKED
-864 ITEIVKKNAN
+864 AVVEVSFDRSILSDAQTFDQWTISDKSLLGDPDVAYDEETFTFTMPHADVK
-874 EDGSFNV
+874 
-881 PEGATV
+881 
-887 SVAFDKDAFADS
+887 
-899 GLKFGHWDITGL
+899 I
-911 DDPNAYQDKES
+911 ES
-922 FAFEMPAKGVTLKAM
+922 M
-937 TQDASIEDDEPNV
+937 TRDASIDEGPNLLEKGAAAGTV
-950 LGTAAIIGTAAVG
+950 IVGGVVLLYQGHMLGTELYLRYLLPHGAIVPQNRAEL
-963 GAVLGYQAYSL
+963 AVL
-974 GAEFAGK
+974 
-981 LMALPYFPSNRSALA
+981 
-996 MMLWEDAGKPMP
+996 LWQDAGNP
-1008 ESELLYPD
+1008 EPVSTALYSD
-1016 VGQEERDMDLQHA
+1016 ISNEDSAIQQA
-1029 ARWAMENE
+1029 ARWAVENDLMELLDADE
-1037 LIPDLNDEGTAP
+1037 HPDHFDPFAP
-1049 EEMKFYPDNTV
+1049 VTFTD
-1060 SKIDVLNAWQKA
+1060 SIHAWKKA
-1072 QELKQN
+1072 QERKQTPTT
-1078 A
+1078 

>member
-1 MKKRLIS
+1 MKKRLLSMI
-8 LLLAF
+8 LAV

-26 VFAVD
+26 AFAED
-31 SEWSCGATDSDT
+31 PEWSCGANASNI
-43 VTAHFNSTSGTLTF
+43 VTAHFNSASGTLTF

-76 EISNQIKKIVIENG
+76 KISNQIKKIVIENG

-107 TLDLSNAKAL
+107 TLDLSDAKAL

-125 YGCKELTGTLK
+125 YGCKKLTGSLEI
-136 FPDSVTGIGAKAF
+136 PDSVTKIGAEAF

-159 ELPES
+159 ELPKG
-164 LQSVGIDAFC
+164 LQSVGNAAFC

-189 TSIGTGAFNNCAK
+189 TSIGTGAFYNCAK

-210 SSLTKIPQYAFN
+210 SSLTKIPQNAFN

-246 FTRCSSLTGD
+246 FARCSSLTGD
-256 LEIPDT
+256 LKIPDT
-262 VTSIGNHAFNGC
+262 VTSIGNNAFNGC

-309 PENVKSIGWG
+309 PENVNSIGWG
-319 AFKGC
+319 
-324 AQLKGSLTLPEN
+324 
-336 IESIGRQA
+336 
-344 FYDCTGLTGTL
+344 
-355 KIPEN
+355 
-360 VKSIGGDAFRGCA
+360 AFRGCA

-388 GEQAFYDCT
+388 GKQAFYDCT
-397 GLTGTLK
+397 GLTGTFK

-413 QGTFYHCGLDFIFP
+413 QETFYHCGLDFIFP
-427 SNVTSIGPRA
+427 SNVTSIGLRA

-524 DIRYLCNVTFNP
+524 DIRYLCNATFNP

-687 SYQFKLIP
+687 SYQFKLVP

-717 TDEVNFTVRDYEDGT
+717 TDEVSFTVRDYEDGT
-732 VAIEGLEDAVIKEGE
+732 VTIDGLDNVTLNEEK
-747 SKDFTVKVDPKDDTG
+747 SHDFTVRVDPKDDTG

-807 PKETGK
+807 PKMSGE
-813 QTLTAAVKQDK
+813 QTLT
-824 NELARDEKDFVVSE
+824 
-838 MPILTLKD
+838 
-846 GVITSVT
+846 VT
-853 VPGKDGADPED
+853 VTKENGDELGKAEAKYTVNKKDVFHTLTVIGGTVKVDGTAVAPDADNSYPVKED
-864 ITEIVKKNAN
+864 AVVEVSFDRSILSDAQTFDQWTISDKSLLGDPDVAYDEETFTFTMPHADVK
-874 EDGSFNV
+874 
-881 PEGATV
+881 
-887 SVAFDKDAFADS
+887 
-899 GLKFGHWDITGL
+899 I
-911 DDPNAYQDKES
+911 ES
-922 FAFEMPAKGVTLKAM
+922 M
-937 TQDASIEDDEPNV
+937 TRDASIDEGPNLLEKGAAAGTV
-950 LGTAAIIGTAAVG
+950 IVGGVVLLYQGHMLGTELYLRYLLPHGAIVPQNRAEL
-963 GAVLGYQAYSL
+963 AVL
-974 GAEFAGK
+974 
-981 LMALPYFPSNRSALA
+981 
-996 MMLWEDAGKPMP
+996 LWQDAGNP
-1008 ESELLYPD
+1008 EPVSTALYSD
-1016 VGQEERDMDLQHA
+1016 ISNEDSAIQQA
-1029 ARWAMENE
+1029 ARWAVENDLMELLDADE
-1037 LIPDLNDEGTAP
+1037 HPDHFDPFAP
-1049 EEMKFYPDNTV
+1049 VTFTD
-1060 SKIDVLNAWQKA
+1060 SIHAWKKA
-1072 QELKQN
+1072 QERKQTPTT
-1078 A
+1078 

>member
-1 MKKRLIS
+1 MKKRLVS

-26 VFAVD
+26 AFAED
-31 SEWSCGATDSDT
+31 PEWSCGANASNI
-43 VTAHFNSTSGTLTF
+43 VTAHFNSASGTLTF

-66 QTMHFVAPWK
+66 RTMHFVAPWK

-107 TLDLSNAKAL
+107 TLDLSDAKAL

-125 YGCKELTGTLK
+125 YGCKKLTGSLEI
-136 FPDSVTGIGAKAF
+136 PDSVTEIGAEAF
-149 RDCNNLSGNF
+149 LDCNNLSGNF
-159 ELPES
+159 ELPEG
-164 LQSVGIDAFC
+164 LQSVGNDAFY

-189 TSIGTGAFNNCAK
+189 TSIGTGAFYNCAN

-210 SSLTKIPQYAFN
+210 SRLTKIPKIAFN

-241 IEDGA
+241 IEDAA
-246 FTRCSSLTGD
+246 FARCSSLTGD

-262 VTSIGNHAFNGC
+262 VTSIGNNAFYGC

-319 AFKGC
+319 AF
-324 AQLKGSLTLPEN
+324 
-336 IESIGRQA
+336 
-344 FYDCTGLTGTL
+344 
-355 KIPEN
+355 
-360 VKSIGGDAFRGCA
+360 RGCA

-388 GEQAFYDCT
+388 GRQAFYDCT
-397 GLTGTLK
+397 GLTGTFK
-404 IPDTVTKIE
+404 IPDTVTEIE
-413 QGTFYHCGLDFIFP
+413 QETFYHCGLDFIFP
-427 SNVTSIGPRA
+427 SNVTSIGLRA

-459 TVGED
+459 TVRED

-669 GTWEEMT
+669 GTWEKMT

-687 SYQFKLIP
+687 SYQFKLVP

-732 VAIEGLEDAVIKEGE
+732 VTIEGLENAVIKEGE
-747 SKDFTVKVDPKDDTG
+747 SKDFTVRVDPKDDTG

-787 ADGLEID
+787 ADGLEIG

-807 PKETGK
+807 PKMSGE
-813 QTLTAAVKQDK
+813 QTLT
-824 NELARDEKDFVVSE
+824 
-838 MPILTLKD
+838 
-846 GVITSVT
+846 VT
-853 VPGKDGADPED
+853 VTKENGDELGKAEAKYTVNKKDVFHTLTVIGGTVKVDGTAVAPDADNSYPVKED
-864 ITEIVKKNAN
+864 AVVEVSFDRSILSDAQTFDQWTISDKSLLGDPDVAYDEETFTFTMPHADVK
-874 EDGSFNV
+874 
-881 PEGATV
+881 
-887 SVAFDKDAFADS
+887 
-899 GLKFGHWDITGL
+899 I
-911 DDPNAYQDKES
+911 ES
-922 FAFEMPAKGVTLKAM
+922 M
-937 TQDASIEDDEPNV
+937 TRDASIDEGPNLLEKGAAAGTV
-950 LGTAAIIGTAAVG
+950 IVGGVVLLYQGHMLGTELYLRYLLPHGAIIPQNRAEL
-963 GAVLGYQAYSL
+963 AVL
-974 GAEFAGK
+974 
-981 LMALPYFPSNRSALA
+981 
-996 MMLWEDAGKPMP
+996 LWQDAGNP
-1008 ESELLYPD
+1008 EPVSTALYSD
-1016 VGQEERDMDLQHA
+1016 ISNEDSAIQQA
-1029 ARWAMENE
+1029 ARWAVENDLMELLDADE
-1037 LIPDLNDEGTAP
+1037 HPDHFDPFAP
-1049 EEMKFYPDNTV
+1049 VTFTD
-1060 SKIDVLNAWQKA
+1060 SIHAWKKA
-1072 QELKQN
+1072 QERKQTPTT
-1078 A
+1078 